1 MIDKKRILSLML
13 ALVMLLGCLSG
24 CGKEPEL
31 SVGEVSQPGNVNA
44 TGRYVEQ
51 SIPLP
56 DSDYAMD
63 MVMLSTGR
71 LRVALM
77 KADGNVLIC
86 TAGTQSDTWDT
97 FALPGTIT
105 ESGSIGSVALS
116 PDGSVFF
123 STIEKMED
131 DTYQPHFWFL
141 DSSGK
146 SREIP
151 VTYADVDPQ
160 MGFFVPTCDFTADG
174 RLLVQFYLKEVREVN
189 LETGELG
196 SNLNELEP
204 SLLTFC
210 CAGEDAY
217 MLGWSSGSVCRDGM
231 TEALSGVLGE
241 QVVASLQAT
250 EGSDPKITFW
260 DNSDGYL
267 FFTTHDGLYSYV
279 PGGSVTEELVSG
291 ARTSLGD
298 PTFCPKALTGAEDGS
313 FYVLGNQ
320 NGESALHHYVYDQN
334 APTTSDTELRIYSLY
349 EDEDLRQ
356 MISQFQVSHPEVAV
370 DLEVGVTGENG
381 VTIEDAIRMLNTEI
395 LAGSGPDLIRLDGFH
410 LESYLEKGVL
420 ADISGVLSQAGPL
433 LEQVTNC
440 YAQDGEVCAV
450 PTTFALPAMYGAEKY
465 VSQIHGLDSL
475 VAAAK
480 QAKQENPDRERI
492 VNAMYPITMADLYYD
507 SCSAAWVNPDGTLD
521 AEKLAAFYAA
531 MKELYALDESFRQEN
546 VELVAEL
553 AAAYERGENP
563 FAPGD
568 YTGLGGVS
576 YIYGDICY
584 LPTGTLDGM
593 YAWSAF
599 VLAGEK
605 DYLSAGYRTIPLSGQ
620 ASNAFLP
627 RRIMGILATAAHP
640 QAAETFLSF
649 MLSDEVQAKD
659 LTTGF
664 PVNQVTFQ
672 RELSED
678 RYVDSGIAMPSAEQG
693 GTSVSYSAQWPN
705 EAQRQQLKGWV
716 EALTTP
722 ALTDRTIRN
731 KVMEQMVD
739 CCNGIITPQQ
749 AAEAALQSLNLYLS
763 E

>member
-1 MIDKKRILSLML
+1 MIDKKRIISMML
-13 ALVMLLGCLSG
+13 ALLVLAGCLCG

-31 SVGEVSQPGNVNA
+31 SVVSQSGNA
-44 TGRYVEQ
+44 MGRYVEQ
-51 SIPLP
+51 SITLP

-63 MVMLSTGR
+63 MVMLSDGR

-86 TAGTQSDTWDT
+86 TAGTQSNTWDT
-97 FALPGTIT
+97 FALPVKIT
-105 ESGSIGSVALS
+105 ESGSIGAVALS
-116 PDGSVFF
+116 PEGSVFC
-123 STIEKMED
+123 STLQKMED
-131 DTYQPHFWFL
+131 GTYQPHFWFL

-146 SREIP
+146 SLEIP
-151 VTYADVDPQ
+151 VTYADVNPQ
-160 MGFFVPTCDFTADG
+160 MGYFVPTCDFTADG
-174 RLLVQFYLKEVREVN
+174 RLLAQFYSKEVREVN

-196 SNLNELEP
+196 SNLNELET

-217 MLGWSSGSVCRDGM
+217 MLGWSSGSVCRGGV

-250 EGSDPKITFW
+250 EGSEPKITFW
-260 DNSDGYL
+260 ENSDGYL
-267 FFTTHDGLYSYV
+267 FFTTHDGLYSYA

-291 ARTSLGD
+291 GRSSLGD
-298 PTFCPKALTGAEDGS
+298 PTFFPKALTGAEDGS
-313 FYVLGNQ
+313 FYVLGQ
-320 NGESALHHYVYDQN
+320 GAEAALYHYVYDPE
-334 APTTSDTELRIYSLY
+334 APTQPSIQLRLYSLY
-349 EDEDLRQ
+349 EDENLRQ
-356 MISQFQVSHPEVAV
+356 MVSQYQKSHPEVAI
-370 DLEVGVTGENG
+370 DLEIGLTGEDGVT
-381 VTIEDAIRMLNTEI
+381 VADALRTLNTEI
-395 LAGSGPDLIRLDGFH
+395 LAGSGPDLICLDGFNIDT
-410 LESYLEKGVL
+410 YLEKGIL
-420 ADISGVLSQAGPL
+420 ADLSGVLNQAGPL

-440 YAQDGEVCAV
+440 YAQDGKVCAV
-450 PTTFALPAMYGAEKY
+450 PTTFAIPAMYGAEKY
-465 VSQIHGLDSL
+465 VSQIHDLDSL

-480 QAKQENPDRERI
+480 QAKEENPDRERI

-531 MKELYALDESFRQEN
+531 MKELYALDESFRQANAEWMAEFAEEFEN
-546 VELVAEL
+546 
-553 AAAYERGENP
+553 GEYY

-568 YTGLGGVS
+568 YTGLGGVF

-593 YAWSAF
+593 YAWSSH

-605 DYLSAGYRTIPLSGQ
+605 DYLSVGYRTIPLSGQ
-620 ASNAFLP
+620 ASNVFLP
-627 RRIMGILATAAHP
+627 RRIMGILTTAAHP
-640 QAAETFLSF
+640 QAAETFLTF

-678 RYVDSGIAMPSAEQG
+678 RYVDSVFTTGSAVQ

-705 EAQRQQLKGWV
+705 ASQRQQLKGWV
-716 EALTTP
+716 DDLTTP
-722 ALTDRTIRN
+722 ALTDRTIRS
-731 KVMEQMVD
+731 KVMDQMVD
-739 CCNGIITPQQ
+739 CCNGKITPQQ
-749 AAEAALQSLNLYLS
+749 AADAALRSLNLYLS

>member
-1 MIDKKRILSLML
+1 MMDKKRFVSLL
-13 ALVMLLGCLSG
+13 AALLVLAGCLCG
-24 CGKEPEL
+24 CGKDPEL
-31 SVGEVSQPGNVNA
+31 SVVSQSGNA
-44 TGRYVEQ
+44 MGRYVEQ
-51 SIPLP
+51 SITLP

-63 MVMLSTGR
+63 MVMLSDGR

-86 TAGTQSDTWDT
+86 TAGTQSNTWDT
-97 FALPGTIT
+97 FALPVKIT
-105 ESGSIGSVALS
+105 ESGSIGAVALS
-116 PDGSVFF
+116 PEGSVFC
-123 STIEKMED
+123 STLQKMED

-141 DSSGK
+141 DSSGN

-151 VTYADVDPQ
+151 VTYTDVNPQ
-160 MGFFVPTCDFTADG
+160 MGYFVPTCDFTTDG
-174 RLLVQFYLKEVREVN
+174 RLLAQFYSKEVREVN

-196 SNLNELEP
+196 SNLNELET

-210 CAGEDAY
+210 CAGEDTY
-217 MLGWSSGSVCRDGM
+217 MLGWSSGSVCRGGV

-250 EGSDPKITFW
+250 EGSEPKITFW
-260 DNSDGYL
+260 ENSDGYL
-267 FFTTHDGLYSYV
+267 FFTTHDGLYSYA

-291 ARTSLGD
+291 GRSSLGD
-298 PTFCPKALTGAEDGS
+298 PTFFPKALTGAEDGS
-313 FYVLGNQ
+313 FYVLGQ
-320 NGESALHHYVYDQN
+320 GAEAALYHYVYDPE
-334 APTTSDTELRIYSLY
+334 APTQPSIQLRLYSLY
-349 EDEDLRQ
+349 EDENLRQ
-356 MISQFQVSHPEVAV
+356 MVSQYQKSHPEVAI
-370 DLEVGVTGENG
+370 DLEIGLTGEDGVT
-381 VTIEDAIRMLNTEI
+381 VADALRTLNTEI
-395 LAGSGPDLIRLDGFH
+395 LAGSGPDLICLDGFNIDT
-410 LESYLEKGVL
+410 YLEKGIL
-420 ADISGVLSQAGPL
+420 ADLSGVLNQAGPL

-440 YAQDGEVCAV
+440 YAQDGKVCAV
-450 PTTFALPAMYGAEKY
+450 PTTFAIPAMYGAEKY
-465 VSQIHGLDSL
+465 VSQIHDLDSL

-480 QAKQENPDRERI
+480 QAKEENPDRERI

-531 MKELYALDESFRQEN
+531 MKELYALDESFRQANAEWMAEFAEEFEN
-546 VELVAEL
+546 
-553 AAAYERGENP
+553 GEYY

-593 YAWSAF
+593 YAWSSV

-605 DYLSAGYRTIPLSGQ
+605 DYLSVGYRTIPLSGQ
-620 ASNAFLP
+620 ASNVFLP
-627 RRIMGILATAAHP
+627 RRIMGILTTAAHP
-640 QAAETFLSF
+640 QAAETFLTF

-664 PVNQVTFQ
+664 PVNQVTFE

-678 RYVDSGIAMPSAEQG
+678 RYVDSIITMGSAVQ

-705 EAQRQQLKGWV
+705 ASQRQQLKGWV
-716 EALTTP
+716 DDLTTP
-722 ALTDRTIRN
+722 ALTDRTIRS
-731 KVMEQMVD
+731 KVMDQMVD
-739 CCNGIITPQQ
+739 CCNGKITPQQ
-749 AAEAALQSLNLYLS
+749 AADAALRSLNLYLS

>member
-1 MIDKKRILSLML
+1 MIDKKRIAGMML
-13 ALVMLLGCLSG
+13 ALLVLLSCLAG
-24 CGKEPEL
+24 CGKDPEL
-31 SVGEVSQPGNVNA
+31 PAVEVSQPGNANA

-51 SIPLP
+51 TITLP
-56 DSDYAMD
+56 ASDYAMD
-63 MVMLSTGR
+63 MVMLSVGR

-86 TAGTQSDTWDT
+86 TAGTQSNTWDT
-97 FALPGTIT
+97 FSLPGKIT
-105 ESGSIGSVALS
+105 ESGNIGTIALS
-116 PDGSVFF
+116 PDGSVFC
-123 STIEKMED
+123 STLQKMED
-131 DTYQPHFWFL
+131 ETYRPHFWFL

-174 RLLVQFYLKEVREVN
+174 RLLAQFYFKEVREVN
-189 LETGELG
+189 LETGELSG
-196 SNLNELEP
+196 NLNELET

-217 MLGWSSGSVCRDGM
+217 MLGWSSGSICQGGV

-241 QVVASLQAT
+241 QVAASLQAT
-250 EGSDPKITFW
+250 EGNEPKITFW
-260 DNSDGYL
+260 ENPDGYL

-291 ARTSLGD
+291 AGTSLGD

-313 FYVLGNQ
+313 FYVLGRQ

-334 APTTSDTELRIYSLY
+334 VPTAPDSELRIYSLY

-356 MISQFQVSHPEVAV
+356 MISQFQVSHPEMAV
-370 DLEVGVTGENG
+370 DLEIGVTGEDSI
-381 VTIEDAIRMLNTEI
+381 TAEDAIRTLNTQI
-395 LAGSGPDLIRLDGFH
+395 LAGSGPDLIRLDGFN
-410 LESYLEKGVL
+410 LESYLEKGIL
-420 ADISGVLSQAGPL
+420 ADLSGVLNQAGPL

-440 YAQDGEVCAV
+440 YAQDGKVCAV

-465 VSQIHGLDSL
+465 VSQIHDLDSL

-480 QAKQENPDRERI
+480 QAREENPDRERI

-507 SCSAAWVNPDGTLD
+507 SCSAAWMNPDGTLD
-521 AEKLAAFYAA
+521 EEKLAAFYAA

-546 VELVAEL
+546 AEWMAEF
-553 AAAYERGENP
+553 AAEYENGEYY

-576 YIYGDICY
+576 CIYADICY

-593 YAWSAF
+593 YAWSAH

-605 DYLSAGYRTIPLSGQ
+605 DYLSVGYTTIPLSGQ
-620 ASNAFLP
+620 ASNVFLP
-627 RRIMGILATAAHP
+627 RRIMGILTTASHP
-640 QAAETFLSF
+640 QAAEKFLTF

-664 PVNQVTFQ
+664 PVNQVTFE

-678 RYVDSGIAMPSAEQG
+678 RYVDSVVTTGSSVQ

-705 EAQRQQLKGWV
+705 AAQRQQLKGWV
-716 EALTTP
+716 DDLTTP

-731 KVMEQMVD
+731 KVMDQMVD
-739 CCNGIITPQQ
+739 CCNGVITPEQ
-749 AAEAALQSLNLYLS
+749 AAEAALRSLNLYLS

>member
-1 MIDKKRILSLML
+1 MIDKKRIISMML
-13 ALVMLLGCLSG
+13 ALLVLLGCLSG

-31 SVGEVSQPGNVNA
+31 SVVSQSGNA
-44 TGRYVEQ
+44 MGRYVEQ
-51 SIPLP
+51 SITLP

-63 MVMLSTGR
+63 MVMLSTGH

-86 TAGTQSDTWDT
+86 TAGTQSETWDT
-97 FALPGTIT
+97 FALPVKIT
-105 ESGSIGSVALS
+105 ESGSIGAVALS
-116 PDGSVFF
+116 PEGSVFC
-123 STIEKMED
+123 STLQKMED
-131 DTYQPHFWFL
+131 GTYQPHFWFL
-141 DSSGK
+141 DSSGN

-151 VTYADVDPQ
+151 VTYADVNPQ
-160 MGFFVPTCDFTADG
+160 MGYFVPTCDFIADG
-174 RLLVQFYLKEVREVN
+174 RLLAQFYSKEVREVN

-196 SNLNELEP
+196 SNLNELET

-210 CAGEDAY
+210 CAGEDTY
-217 MLGWSSGSVCRDGM
+217 MLGWSSGSVCRGGV

-250 EGSDPKITFW
+250 EGSEPKITFW
-260 DNSDGYL
+260 ENSDGYL
-267 FFTTHDGLYSYV
+267 FFTTHDGLYSYA

-291 ARTSLGD
+291 GRSSLGD
-298 PTFCPKALTGAEDGS
+298 PTFFPKALTGAEDGS
-313 FYVLGNQ
+313 FYVLGQ
-320 NGESALHHYVYDQN
+320 GAEAALYHYVYDPE
-334 APTTSDTELRIYSLY
+334 APTQPSIQLRLYSLY
-349 EDEDLRQ
+349 EDENLRQ
-356 MISQFQVSHPEVAV
+356 MVSQYQKSHPEVAI
-370 DLEVGVTGENG
+370 DLEIGLTGEDGVT
-381 VTIEDAIRMLNTEI
+381 VADALRTLNTEI
-395 LAGSGPDLIRLDGFH
+395 LAGSGPDLICLDGFNIDT
-410 LESYLEKGVL
+410 YLEKGIL
-420 ADISGVLSQAGPL
+420 ADLSGVLNQAGPL

-440 YAQDGEVCAV
+440 YAQDGKVCAV
-450 PTTFALPAMYGAEKY
+450 PTTFAIPAMYGAEKY
-465 VSQIHGLDSL
+465 VSQIHDLDSL

-480 QAKQENPDRERI
+480 QAKEENPDRERI

-531 MKELYALDESFRQEN
+531 MKELYALDESFRQANAEWMAEFAEEFEN
-546 VELVAEL
+546 
-553 AAAYERGENP
+553 GEYY

-568 YTGLGGVS
+568 YTGLGGVF

-593 YAWSAF
+593 YAWSSH

-605 DYLSAGYRTIPLSGQ
+605 DYLSVGYRTIPLSGQ
-620 ASNAFLP
+620 ASDVFLP
-627 RRIMGILATAAHP
+627 RRIMGILTTATHP
-640 QAAETFLSF
+640 QAAETFLTF

-664 PVNQVTFQ
+664 PVNQVTFE

-678 RYVDSGIAMPSAEQG
+678 RYVDSVFTTGSAVQ

-705 EAQRQQLKGWV
+705 ASQRQQLKGWV
-716 EALTTP
+716 DDLTTP
-722 ALTDRTIRN
+722 ALTDRTIRS
-731 KVMEQMVD
+731 KVMDQMVD
-739 CCNGIITPQQ
+739 CCNGKITPQQ
-749 AAEAALQSLNLYLS
+749 AADAALRSLNLYLS

>member
-1 MIDKKRILSLML
+1 MMDKKRIISMML
-13 ALVMLLGCLSG
+13 ALLVLLGCLSG
-24 CGKEPEL
+24 CGKDPEL
-31 SVGEVSQPGNVNA
+31 SVVSQSGNA
-44 TGRYVEQ
+44 MGRYVEQ
-51 SIPLP
+51 SITLP

-63 MVMLSTGR
+63 MVMLSDGR

-86 TAGTQSDTWDT
+86 TAGTQSNTWDT
-97 FALPGTIT
+97 FALPVKIT
-105 ESGSIGSVALS
+105 ESGSIGAVALS
-116 PDGSVFF
+116 PEGSVFC
-123 STIEKMED
+123 STLQKMED

-146 SREIP
+146 SLEIP
-151 VTYADVDPQ
+151 VTYADVNPQ
-160 MGFFVPTCDFTADG
+160 MGYFVPTCDFTADG
-174 RLLVQFYLKEVREVN
+174 RLLAQFYSKEVREVN

-196 SNLNELEP
+196 SNLNELET

-217 MLGWSSGSVCRDGM
+217 MLGWSSGSVCRGGV

-250 EGSDPKITFW
+250 EGSEPKITFW
-260 DNSDGYL
+260 ENSDGYL
-267 FFTTHDGLYSYV
+267 FFTTHDGLYSYA

-291 ARTSLGD
+291 GRSSLGD
-298 PTFCPKALTGAEDGS
+298 PTFFPKALTGAEDGS
-313 FYVLGNQ
+313 FYVLGQ
-320 NGESALHHYVYDQN
+320 GAEAALYHYVYDPE
-334 APTTSDTELRIYSLY
+334 APTQPSIQLRLYSLY
-349 EDEDLRQ
+349 EDENLRQ
-356 MISQFQVSHPEVAV
+356 MVSQYQKSHPEVAI
-370 DLEVGVTGENG
+370 DLEIGLTGEDGVT
-381 VTIEDAIRMLNTEI
+381 VADALRTLNTEI
-395 LAGSGPDLIRLDGFH
+395 LAGSGPDLICLDGFNIDT
-410 LESYLEKGVL
+410 YLEKGIL
-420 ADISGVLSQAGPL
+420 ADLSGVLNQAGPL

-440 YAQDGEVCAV
+440 YAQDGKVCAV
-450 PTTFALPAMYGAEKY
+450 PTTFAIPAMYGAEKY
-465 VSQIHGLDSL
+465 VSQIHDLDSL

-480 QAKQENPDRERI
+480 QAKEENPDRERI

-531 MKELYALDESFRQEN
+531 MKELYALDESFRQANAEWMAEFAEEFEN
-546 VELVAEL
+546 
-553 AAAYERGENP
+553 GEYY

-593 YAWSAF
+593 YAWSSV

-605 DYLSAGYRTIPLSGQ
+605 DYLSVGYRTIPLSGQ
-620 ASNAFLP
+620 ASNVFLP
-627 RRIMGILATAAHP
+627 RRIMGILTTAAHP
-640 QAAETFLSF
+640 QAAETFLTF

-664 PVNQVTFQ
+664 PVNQVTFE

-678 RYVDSGIAMPSAEQG
+678 RYVDSIITMGSAVQ

-705 EAQRQQLKGWV
+705 ASQRQQLKGWV
-716 EALTTP
+716 DDLTTP
-722 ALTDRTIRN
+722 ALTDRTIRS
-731 KVMEQMVD
+731 KVMDQMVD
-739 CCNGIITPQQ
+739 CCNGKITPQQ
-749 AAEAALQSLNLYLS
+749 AADAALRSLNLYLS

>member
-1 MIDKKRILSLML
+1 MMDKKRIISMML
-13 ALVMLLGCLSG
+13 ALLVLLGCLSG
-24 CGKEPEL
+24 CGKDPEL
-31 SVGEVSQPGNVNA
+31 SVVSQSGNA
-44 TGRYVEQ
+44 MGRYVEQ
-51 SIPLP
+51 SITLP

-63 MVMLSTGR
+63 MVMLSDGR

-86 TAGTQSDTWDT
+86 TAGTQSNTWDT
-97 FALPGTIT
+97 FALPVKIT
-105 ESGSIGSVALS
+105 ESGSIGAVALS
-116 PDGSVFF
+116 PEGSVFC
-123 STIEKMED
+123 STLQKMED
-131 DTYQPHFWFL
+131 GTYQPHFWFL
-141 DSSGK
+141 DSSGN

-151 VTYADVDPQ
+151 VTYADVNPQ
-160 MGFFVPTCDFTADG
+160 MGYFVPTCDFTADG
-174 RLLVQFYLKEVREVN
+174 RLLAQFYSKEVREVN

-196 SNLNELEP
+196 SNLNELET

-217 MLGWSSGSVCRDGM
+217 MLGWSSGSVCRGGV

-250 EGSDPKITFW
+250 EGSEPKITFW
-260 DNSDGYL
+260 ENSDGYL
-267 FFTTHDGLYSYV
+267 FFTTHDGLYSYA

-291 ARTSLGD
+291 GRSSLGD
-298 PTFCPKALTGAEDGS
+298 PTFFPKALTGAEDGS
-313 FYVLGNQ
+313 FYVLGQ
-320 NGESALHHYVYDQN
+320 GAEAALYHYVYDPE
-334 APTTSDTELRIYSLY
+334 APTQPSIQLRLYSLY
-349 EDEDLRQ
+349 EDENLRQ
-356 MISQFQVSHPEVAV
+356 MVSQYQKSHPEVAI
-370 DLEVGVTGENG
+370 DLEIGLTGEDGVT
-381 VTIEDAIRMLNTEI
+381 VADALRTLNTEI
-395 LAGSGPDLIRLDGFH
+395 LAGSGPDLICLDGFNIDT
-410 LESYLEKGVL
+410 YLEKGIL
-420 ADISGVLSQAGPL
+420 ADLSGVLNQAGPL

-440 YAQDGEVCAV
+440 YAQDGKVCAV
-450 PTTFALPAMYGAEKY
+450 PTTFAIPAMYGAEKY
-465 VSQIHGLDSL
+465 VSQIHDLDSL

-480 QAKQENPDRERI
+480 QAKEENPDRERI

-531 MKELYALDESFRQEN
+531 MKELYALDESFRQANAEWMAEFAEEFEN
-546 VELVAEL
+546 
-553 AAAYERGENP
+553 GEYY

-568 YTGLGGVS
+568 YTGLGGVF

-593 YAWSAF
+593 YAWSSH

-605 DYLSAGYRTIPLSGQ
+605 DYLSVGYRTIPLSGQ
-620 ASNAFLP
+620 ASNVFLP
-627 RRIMGILATAAHP
+627 RRIMGILTTATHP
-640 QAAETFLSF
+640 QAAETFLTF

-664 PVNQVTFQ
+664 PVNQVTFE

-678 RYVDSGIAMPSAEQG
+678 RYVDSVFTTGSAVQ

-705 EAQRQQLKGWV
+705 ASQRQQLKGWV
-716 EALTTP
+716 DDLTTP
-722 ALTDRTIRN
+722 ALTDRTIRS
-731 KVMEQMVD
+731 KVMDQMVD
-739 CCNGIITPQQ
+739 CCNGKITPQQ
-749 AAEAALQSLNLYLS
+749 AADAALRSLNLYLS

>member
-1 MIDKKRILSLML
+1 MIDKKRIISMML
-13 ALVMLLGCLSG
+13 ALLVLLGCLSG

-31 SVGEVSQPGNVNA
+31 SAVEVSQSGNA
-44 TGRYVEQ
+44 MGRYVEQ
-51 SIPLP
+51 SITLP

-63 MVMLSTGR
+63 MVMLSDGR

-86 TAGTQSDTWDT
+86 TAGTQSNTWDT
-97 FALPGTIT
+97 FALPVKIT
-105 ESGSIGSVALS
+105 ESGSIGAVALS
-116 PDGSVFF
+116 PEGSVFC
-123 STIEKMED
+123 STLQKMED
-131 DTYQPHFWFL
+131 GTYQPHFWFL
-141 DSSGK
+141 DSSGN

-151 VTYADVDPQ
+151 VTYADVNPQ
-160 MGFFVPTCDFTADG
+160 MGYFVPTCDFTADG
-174 RLLVQFYLKEVREVN
+174 RLLAQFYSKEVREVN

-196 SNLNELEP
+196 SNLNELET

-210 CAGEDAY
+210 CAGEDTY
-217 MLGWSSGSVCRDGM
+217 MLGWSSGSVCRGGV

-250 EGSDPKITFW
+250 EGSEPKITFW
-260 DNSDGYL
+260 ENSDGYL
-267 FFTTHDGLYSYV
+267 FFTTHDGLYSYA

-291 ARTSLGD
+291 GRSSLGD
-298 PTFCPKALTGAEDGS
+298 PTFFPKALTGAEDGS
-313 FYVLGNQ
+313 FYVLGQ
-320 NGESALHHYVYDQN
+320 GAEAALYHYVYDPE
-334 APTTSDTELRIYSLY
+334 APTQPSIQLRLYSLY
-349 EDEDLRQ
+349 EDENLRQ
-356 MISQFQVSHPEVAV
+356 MVSQYQKSHPEVAI
-370 DLEVGVTGENG
+370 DLEIGLTGEDGVT
-381 VTIEDAIRMLNTEI
+381 VADALRTLNTEI
-395 LAGSGPDLIRLDGFH
+395 LAGSGPDLICLDGFNIDT
-410 LESYLEKGVL
+410 YLEKGIL
-420 ADISGVLSQAGPL
+420 ADLSGVLNQAGPL

-440 YAQDGEVCAV
+440 YAQDGKVCAV
-450 PTTFALPAMYGAEKY
+450 PTTFAIPAMYGAEKY
-465 VSQIHGLDSL
+465 VSQIHDLDSL

-480 QAKQENPDRERI
+480 QAKEENPDRERI

-531 MKELYALDESFRQEN
+531 MKELYALDESFRQANAEW
-546 VELVAEL
+546 VAEF
-553 AAAYERGENP
+553 AEEFENGEYY

-568 YTGLGGVS
+568 YTGLGGVF

-593 YAWSAF
+593 YAWSSH

-605 DYLSAGYRTIPLSGQ
+605 DYLSVGYRTIPLSGQ
-620 ASNAFLP
+620 ASNVFLP
-627 RRIMGILATAAHP
+627 RRIMGILTTATHP
-640 QAAETFLSF
+640 QAAETFLTF

-664 PVNQVTFQ
+664 PVNQVTFE

-678 RYVDSGIAMPSAEQG
+678 RYVDSVFTTGSAVQ

-705 EAQRQQLKGWV
+705 ASQRQQLKGWV
-716 EALTTP
+716 DDLTTP
-722 ALTDRTIRN
+722 ALTDRTIRS
-731 KVMEQMVD
+731 KVMDQMVD
-739 CCNGIITPQQ
+739 CCNGKITPQQ
-749 AAEAALQSLNLYLS
+749 AADAALRSLNLYLS

>member
-1 MIDKKRILSLML
+1 MIDKKRIVSMML
-13 ALVMLLGCLSG
+13 ALLVLLGCLSG
-24 CGKEPEL
+24 CGKEPEVL
-31 SVGEVSQPGNVNA
+31 AVEVSQPGNTNA

-51 SIPLP
+51 RIPLP
-56 DSDYAMD
+56 DSAYAMD

-86 TAGTQSDTWDT
+86 TAGTQSNTWDT

-116 PDGSVFF
+116 PDGSVFC
-123 STIEKMED
+123 STLQKMED

-151 VTYADVDPQ
+151 VTYADVNPQ

-174 RLLVQFYLKEVREVN
+174 RLLAQFYSKEVREVN

-217 MLGWSSGSVCRDGM
+217 MLGWSSGSICQDGV
-231 TEALSGVLGE
+231 TDALSGVLGE

-260 DNSDGYL
+260 ENSDGYL
-267 FFTTHDGLYSYV
+267 FFITHDGLYSYV
-279 PGGSVTEELVSG
+279 PGGGVTEELVSG

-298 PTFCPKALTGAEDGS
+298 PTFYPKALTGAEDGS

-320 NGESALHHYVYDQN
+320 DGEGILLHYAYDQN
-334 APTTSDTELRIYSLY
+334 APTTPDTQLRIYSLF

-370 DLEVGVTGENG
+370 NLEVGVTGENG
-381 VTIEDAIRMLNTEI
+381 ITIEDAIRMLNTEI

-410 LESYLEKGVL
+410 LESYLEKGIL
-420 ADISGVLSQAGPL
+420 ADLSGVLGQAGPL

-440 YAQDGEVCAV
+440 YAQDGKVCAV

-465 VSQIHGLDSL
+465 VLQIHDLASL

-480 QAKQENPDRERI
+480 QAKEENPDRERI

-531 MKELYALDESFRQEN
+531 MKELYALDEDFRQANAEWMAEFAEEYEN
-546 VELVAEL
+546 
-553 AAAYERGENP
+553 GEYF

-593 YAWSAF
+593 YAWSSH

-605 DYLSAGYRTIPLSGQ
+605 DYLSVGYTTIPLSGQ
-620 ASNAFLP
+620 ASNVFLP

-640 QAAETFLSF
+640 QAAETFLTF

-659 LTTGF
+659 LNTGF
-664 PVNQVTFQ
+664 PVNQVTFE

-678 RYVDSGIAMPSAEQG
+678 RYVDSVITTGSYVQ
-693 GTSVSYSAQWPN
+693 GTSVSYNGQWPN
-705 EAQRQQLKGWV
+705 AAQRQQLKGWV

-722 ALTDRTIRN
+722 ALTDRTVRN
-731 KVMEQMVD
+731 KVMDQMVD
-739 CCNGIITPQQ
+739 CCNGVITPEQ
-749 AAEAALQSLNLYLS
+749 AADAALRSLNLYLS

>member
-1 MIDKKRILSLML
+1 MIDKKRIISMML
-13 ALVMLLGCLSG
+13 ALLVLLGCLSG
-24 CGKEPEL
+24 CGKDPEL
-31 SVGEVSQPGNVNA
+31 SVVSQSGNA
-44 TGRYVEQ
+44 MGRYVEQ
-51 SIPLP
+51 SITLP

-63 MVMLSTGR
+63 MVMLSDGR

-86 TAGTQSDTWDT
+86 TAGTQSNTWDT
-97 FALPGTIT
+97 FALPVKIT
-105 ESGSIGSVALS
+105 ESGSIGAVALS
-116 PDGSVFF
+116 PEGSVFC
-123 STIEKMED
+123 STLQKMED

-141 DSSGK
+141 DSSGN

-151 VTYADVDPQ
+151 VTYADVNPQ
-160 MGFFVPTCDFTADG
+160 MGYFVPTCDFTADG
-174 RLLVQFYLKEVREVN
+174 RLLAQFYSKEVREVN

-196 SNLNELEP
+196 SNLNELET

-217 MLGWSSGSVCRDGM
+217 MLGWSSGSVCRGGV

-250 EGSDPKITFW
+250 EGSEPKITFW
-260 DNSDGYL
+260 ENSDGYL
-267 FFTTHDGLYSYV
+267 FFTTHDGLYSYA

-291 ARTSLGD
+291 GRSSLGD
-298 PTFCPKALTGAEDGS
+298 PTFFPKALTGAEDGS
-313 FYVLGNQ
+313 FYVLGQ
-320 NGESALHHYVYDQN
+320 GAEAALYHYVYDPE
-334 APTTSDTELRIYSLY
+334 APTQPSIQLRLYSLY
-349 EDEDLRQ
+349 EDENLRQ
-356 MISQFQVSHPEVAV
+356 MVSQYQKSHPEVAI
-370 DLEVGVTGENG
+370 DLEIGLTGEDGVT
-381 VTIEDAIRMLNTEI
+381 VADALRTLNTEI
-395 LAGSGPDLIRLDGFH
+395 LAGSGPDLICLDGFNIDT
-410 LESYLEKGVL
+410 YLEKGIL
-420 ADISGVLSQAGPL
+420 ADLSGVLNQAGPL

-440 YAQDGEVCAV
+440 YAQDGKVCAV
-450 PTTFALPAMYGAEKY
+450 PTTFAIPAMYGAEKY
-465 VSQIHGLDSL
+465 VSQIHDLDSL

-480 QAKQENPDRERI
+480 QAKEENPDRERI

-531 MKELYALDESFRQEN
+531 MKELYALDESFRQANAEWMAEFAEEFEN
-546 VELVAEL
+546 
-553 AAAYERGENP
+553 GEYY

-593 YAWSAF
+593 YAWSSV

-605 DYLSAGYRTIPLSGQ
+605 DYLSVGYRTIPLSGQ
-620 ASNAFLP
+620 ASNVFLP
-627 RRIMGILATAAHP
+627 RRIMGILTTAAHP
-640 QAAETFLSF
+640 QAAETFLTF

-664 PVNQVTFQ
+664 PVNQVTFE

-678 RYVDSGIAMPSAEQG
+678 RYVDSIITMGSAVQ

-705 EAQRQQLKGWV
+705 ASQRQQLKGWV
-716 EALTTP
+716 DDLTTP
-722 ALTDRTIRN
+722 ALTDRTIRS
-731 KVMEQMVD
+731 KVMDQMVD
-739 CCNGIITPQQ
+739 CCNGKITPQQ
-749 AAEAALQSLNLYLS
+749 AADAALRSLNLYLS

>member
-1 MIDKKRILSLML
+1 MMDKKRIISMML
-13 ALVMLLGCLSG
+13 ALLVLLGCLSG
-24 CGKEPEL
+24 CGKDPEL
-31 SVGEVSQPGNVNA
+31 SVVSQSGNA
-44 TGRYVEQ
+44 MGRYVEQ
-51 SIPLP
+51 SITLP

-63 MVMLSTGR
+63 MVMLSTGH

-86 TAGTQSDTWDT
+86 TAGTQSNTWDT
-97 FALPGTIT
+97 FALPVKIT
-105 ESGSIGSVALS
+105 ESGSIGAVALS
-116 PDGSVFF
+116 PEGSVFC
-123 STIEKMED
+123 STLQKMED
-131 DTYQPHFWFL
+131 GTYQPHFWFL
-141 DSSGK
+141 DSSGN

-151 VTYADVDPQ
+151 VTYADVNPQ
-160 MGFFVPTCDFTADG
+160 MGYFVPTCDFTADG
-174 RLLVQFYLKEVREVN
+174 RLLAQFYSKEVREVN

-196 SNLNELEP
+196 SNLNELET

-217 MLGWSSGSVCRDGM
+217 MLGWSSGSVCRGGV

-250 EGSDPKITFW
+250 EGSEPKITFW
-260 DNSDGYL
+260 ENSDGYL
-267 FFTTHDGLYSYV
+267 FFTTHDGLYSYA

-291 ARTSLGD
+291 GRSSLGD
-298 PTFCPKALTGAEDGS
+298 PTFFPKALTGAEDGS
-313 FYVLGNQ
+313 FYVLGQ
-320 NGESALHHYVYDQN
+320 GAEAALYHYVYDPE
-334 APTTSDTELRIYSLY
+334 APTQPSIQLRLYSLY
-349 EDEDLRQ
+349 EDENLRQ
-356 MISQFQVSHPEVAV
+356 MVSQYQKSHPEVAI
-370 DLEVGVTGENG
+370 DLEIGLTGEDGVT
-381 VTIEDAIRMLNTEI
+381 VADALRTLNTEI
-395 LAGSGPDLIRLDGFH
+395 LAGSGPDLICLDGFNIDT
-410 LESYLEKGVL
+410 YLEKGIL
-420 ADISGVLSQAGPL
+420 ADLSGVLNQAGPL

-440 YAQDGEVCAV
+440 YAQDGKVCAV
-450 PTTFALPAMYGAEKY
+450 PTTFAIPAMYGAEKY
-465 VSQIHGLDSL
+465 VSQIHDLDSL

-480 QAKQENPDRERI
+480 QAKEENPDRERI

-531 MKELYALDESFRQEN
+531 MKELYALDESFRQANAEWMAEFAEEFEN
-546 VELVAEL
+546 
-553 AAAYERGENP
+553 GEYY

-568 YTGLGGVS
+568 YTGLGGVF

-593 YAWSAF
+593 YAWSSH

-605 DYLSAGYRTIPLSGQ
+605 DYLSVGYRTIPLSGQ
-620 ASNAFLP
+620 ASNVFLP
-627 RRIMGILATAAHP
+627 RRIMGILTTATHP
-640 QAAETFLSF
+640 QAAETFLTF

-664 PVNQVTFQ
+664 PVNQVTFE

-678 RYVDSGIAMPSAEQG
+678 RYVDSVISTGSAVQ

-705 EAQRQQLKGWV
+705 ASQRQQLKGWV
-716 EALTTP
+716 DDLTTP
-722 ALTDRTIRN
+722 ALTDRTIRS
-731 KVMEQMVD
+731 KVMDQMVD
-739 CCNGIITPQQ
+739 CCNGKITPQQ
-749 AAEAALQSLNLYLS
+749 AADAALRSLNLYLS

>member
-1 MIDKKRILSLML
+1 MIDKKRIISMML
-13 ALVMLLGCLSG
+13 ALLVLLGCLSG
-24 CGKEPEL
+24 CGKDPEL
-31 SVGEVSQPGNVNA
+31 SVVSQSGNA
-44 TGRYVEQ
+44 MGRYVEQ
-51 SIPLP
+51 SITLP

-63 MVMLSTGR
+63 MVMLSDGR

-86 TAGTQSDTWDT
+86 TAGTQSNTWDT
-97 FALPGTIT
+97 FALPVKIT
-105 ESGSIGSVALS
+105 ESGSIGAVALS
-116 PDGSVFF
+116 PEGSVFC
-123 STIEKMED
+123 STLQKMED
-131 DTYQPHFWFL
+131 GTYQPHFWFL
-141 DSSGK
+141 DSSGN

-151 VTYADVDPQ
+151 VTYADVNPQ
-160 MGFFVPTCDFTADG
+160 MGYFVPTCDFTADE
-174 RLLVQFYLKEVREVN
+174 RLLAQFYSKEVREVN

-196 SNLNELEP
+196 SNLNELET

-217 MLGWSSGSVCRDGM
+217 MLGWSSGSVCRGGV

-250 EGSDPKITFW
+250 EGSEPKITFW
-260 DNSDGYL
+260 ENSDGYL
-267 FFTTHDGLYSYV
+267 FFTTHDGLYSYA

-291 ARTSLGD
+291 GRSSLGD
-298 PTFCPKALTGAEDGS
+298 PTFFPKALTGAEDGS
-313 FYVLGNQ
+313 FYVLGQ
-320 NGESALHHYVYDQN
+320 GAEAALYHYVYDPE
-334 APTTSDTELRIYSLY
+334 APTQPSIQLRLYSLY
-349 EDEDLRQ
+349 EDENLRQ
-356 MISQFQVSHPEVAV
+356 MVSQYQKSHPEVAI
-370 DLEVGVTGENG
+370 DLEIGLTGEDGVT
-381 VTIEDAIRMLNTEI
+381 VADALRTLNTEI
-395 LAGSGPDLIRLDGFH
+395 LAGSGPDLICLDGFNIDT
-410 LESYLEKGVL
+410 YLEKGIL
-420 ADISGVLSQAGPL
+420 ADLSGVLNQAGPL

-440 YAQDGEVCAV
+440 YAQDGKVCAV
-450 PTTFALPAMYGAEKY
+450 PTTFAIPAMYGAEKY
-465 VSQIHGLDSL
+465 VSQIHDLDSL

-480 QAKQENPDRERI
+480 QAKEENPDRERI

-531 MKELYALDESFRQEN
+531 MKELYALDESFRQANAEW
-546 VELVAEL
+546 VAEI
-553 AAAYERGENP
+553 AEEYENGEYY

-568 YTGLGGVS
+568 YTGLGGVF

-593 YAWSAF
+593 YAWSSH

-605 DYLSAGYRTIPLSGQ
+605 DYLSVGYRTIPLSGQ
-620 ASNAFLP
+620 ASNVFLP
-627 RRIMGILATAAHP
+627 RRIMGILTTAAHP
-640 QAAETFLSF
+640 QAAETFLTF

-664 PVNQVTFQ
+664 PVNQVTFE

-678 RYVDSGIAMPSAEQG
+678 RYVDSIITMGSAVQ

-705 EAQRQQLKGWV
+705 ASQRQQLKGWV
-716 EALTTP
+716 DDLTTP
-722 ALTDRTIRN
+722 ALTDRTIRS
-731 KVMEQMVD
+731 KVMDQMVD
-739 CCNGIITPQQ
+739 CCNGKITPQQ
-749 AAEAALQSLNLYLS
+749 AADAALRSLNLYLS

>member
-1 MIDKKRILSLML
+1 MMDKKRIISMML
-13 ALVMLLGCLSG
+13 ALLVLLGCLSG
-24 CGKEPEL
+24 CGKDPEL
-31 SVGEVSQPGNVNA
+31 SVVSQSGNA
-44 TGRYVEQ
+44 MGRYVEQ
-51 SIPLP
+51 SITLP

-63 MVMLSTGR
+63 MVMLSDGR

-86 TAGTQSDTWDT
+86 TAGTQSNTWDT
-97 FALPGTIT
+97 FALPVKIT
-105 ESGSIGSVALS
+105 ESGSIGAVALS
-116 PDGSVFF
+116 PEGSVFC
-123 STIEKMED
+123 STLQKMED

-141 DSSGK
+141 DSSGN

-151 VTYADVDPQ
+151 VTYADVNPQ
-160 MGFFVPTCDFTADG
+160 MGYFVPTCDFTADG
-174 RLLVQFYLKEVREVN
+174 RLLAQFYSKEVREVN

-196 SNLNELEP
+196 SNLNELET

-210 CAGEDAY
+210 CAGEDTY
-217 MLGWSSGSVCRDGM
+217 MLGWSSGSVCRGGV

-250 EGSDPKITFW
+250 EGSEPKITFW
-260 DNSDGYL
+260 ENSDGYL
-267 FFTTHDGLYSYV
+267 FFTTHDGLYSYA

-291 ARTSLGD
+291 GRSSLGD
-298 PTFCPKALTGAEDGS
+298 PTFFPKALTGAEDGS
-313 FYVLGNQ
+313 FYVLGQ
-320 NGESALHHYVYDQN
+320 GAEAALYHYAYDPE
-334 APTTSDTELRIYSLY
+334 APTQPSIQLRLYSLY
-349 EDEDLRQ
+349 EDENLRQ
-356 MISQFQVSHPEVAV
+356 MVSQYQKSHPEVAI
-370 DLEVGVTGENG
+370 DLEIGLTGEDGVT
-381 VTIEDAIRMLNTEI
+381 VADALRTLNTEI
-395 LAGSGPDLIRLDGFH
+395 LAGSGPDLICLDGFNIDT
-410 LESYLEKGVL
+410 YLEKGIL
-420 ADISGVLSQAGPL
+420 ADLSGVLNQAGPL

-440 YAQDGEVCAV
+440 YAQDGKVCAV
-450 PTTFALPAMYGAEKY
+450 PTTFAIPAMYGAEKY
-465 VSQIHGLDSL
+465 VSQIHDLDSL

-480 QAKQENPDRERI
+480 QAKEENPDRERI

-531 MKELYALDESFRQEN
+531 MKELYALDESFRQANAEWMAEFAEEFEN
-546 VELVAEL
+546 
-553 AAAYERGENP
+553 GEYY

-568 YTGLGGVS
+568 YTGLGGVF

-593 YAWSAF
+593 YAWSSH

-605 DYLSAGYRTIPLSGQ
+605 DYLSVGYQTIPLSGQ
-620 ASNAFLP
+620 ASNVFLP
-627 RRIMGILATAAHP
+627 RRIMGILTTATHP
-640 QAAETFLSF
+640 QAAETFLTF

-664 PVNQVTFQ
+664 PVNQVTFE

-678 RYVDSGIAMPSAEQG
+678 RYVDSVFTTGSAVQ

-705 EAQRQQLKGWV
+705 ASQRQQLKGWV
-716 EALTTP
+716 DDLTTP
-722 ALTDRTIRN
+722 ALTDRTIRS
-731 KVMEQMVD
+731 KVMDQMVD
-739 CCNGIITPQQ
+739 CCNGKITPQQ
-749 AAEAALQSLNLYLS
+749 AADAALRSLNLYLS

>member
-1 MIDKKRILSLML
+1 MIDKKRIISMML
-13 ALVMLLGCLSG
+13 ALLVLLGCLSG

-31 SVGEVSQPGNVNA
+31 SVVSQSGNA
-44 TGRYVEQ
+44 MGRYVEQ
-51 SIPLP
+51 SITLP

-63 MVMLSTGR
+63 MVMLSDGR

-86 TAGTQSDTWDT
+86 TAGTQSNTWDT
-97 FALPGTIT
+97 FALPVKIT
-105 ESGSIGSVALS
+105 ESGSIGAVALS
-116 PDGSVFF
+116 PEGSVFC
-123 STIEKMED
+123 STLQKMED

-146 SREIP
+146 SLEIP
-151 VTYADVDPQ
+151 VTYADVNPQ
-160 MGFFVPTCDFTADG
+160 MGYFVPTCDFTADG
-174 RLLVQFYLKEVREVN
+174 RLLAQFYSKEVREVN

-196 SNLNELEP
+196 SNLNELET

-217 MLGWSSGSVCRDGM
+217 MLGWSSGSVCRGGV

-250 EGSDPKITFW
+250 EGSEPKITFW
-260 DNSDGYL
+260 QNSDGYL
-267 FFTTHDGLYSYV
+267 FFTTHDGLYSYA

-291 ARTSLGD
+291 GRSSLGD
-298 PTFCPKALTGAEDGS
+298 PTFFPKALTGAEDGS
-313 FYVLGNQ
+313 FYVLGQ
-320 NGESALHHYVYDQN
+320 GAEAALYHYVYDPE
-334 APTTSDTELRIYSLY
+334 APTQPSIQLRLYSLY
-349 EDEDLRQ
+349 EDENLRQ
-356 MISQFQVSHPEVAV
+356 MVSQYQKSHPEVAI
-370 DLEVGVTGENG
+370 DLEIGLTGEDGVT
-381 VTIEDAIRMLNTEI
+381 VADALRTLNTEI
-395 LAGSGPDLIRLDGFH
+395 LAGSGPDLICLDGFNIDT
-410 LESYLEKGVL
+410 YLEKGIL
-420 ADISGVLSQAGPL
+420 ADLSGVLNQAGPL

-440 YAQDGEVCAV
+440 YAQDGKVCAV
-450 PTTFALPAMYGAEKY
+450 PTTFAIPAMYGAEKY
-465 VSQIHGLDSL
+465 VSQIHDLDSL

-480 QAKQENPDRERI
+480 QAKEENPDRERI

-531 MKELYALDESFRQEN
+531 MKELYALDESFRQANAEW
-546 VELVAEL
+546 VAEI
-553 AAAYERGENP
+553 AEEYENGEYY

-593 YAWSAF
+593 YAWSSV

-605 DYLSAGYRTIPLSGQ
+605 DYLSVGYRTIPLSGQ
-620 ASNAFLP
+620 ASNVFLP
-627 RRIMGILATAAHP
+627 RRIMGILTTAAHP
-640 QAAETFLSF
+640 QAAETFLTF

-664 PVNQVTFQ
+664 PVNQVTFE

-678 RYVDSGIAMPSAEQG
+678 RYVDSIITMGSAVQ

-705 EAQRQQLKGWV
+705 ASQRQQLKGWV
-716 EALTTP
+716 DDLTTP
-722 ALTDRTIRN
+722 ALTDRTIRS
-731 KVMEQMVD
+731 KVMDQMVD
-739 CCNGIITPQQ
+739 CCNGKITPQQ
-749 AAEAALQSLNLYLS
+749 AADAALRSLNLYLS

>member
-1 MIDKKRILSLML
+1 MIDKKRIISMML
-13 ALVMLLGCLSG
+13 ALLVLLGCLSG
-24 CGKEPEL
+24 CGKDPEL
-31 SVGEVSQPGNVNA
+31 SVVSQSGNA
-44 TGRYVEQ
+44 MGRYVEQ
-51 SIPLP
+51 SITLP

-63 MVMLSTGR
+63 MVMLSDGR

-86 TAGTQSDTWDT
+86 TAGTQSNTWDT
-97 FALPGTIT
+97 FALPVKIT
-105 ESGSIGSVALS
+105 ESGSIGAVALS
-116 PDGSVFF
+116 PEGSVFC
-123 STIEKMED
+123 STLQKMED
-131 DTYQPHFWFL
+131 GTYQPHFWFL

-146 SREIP
+146 SLEIP
-151 VTYADVDPQ
+151 VTYADVNPQ
-160 MGFFVPTCDFTADG
+160 MGYFVPTCDFTADG
-174 RLLVQFYLKEVREVN
+174 RLLAQFYSKEVREVN

-196 SNLNELEP
+196 SNLNELET

-210 CAGEDAY
+210 CAGEDTY
-217 MLGWSSGSVCRDGM
+217 MLGWSSGSVCRGGV

-250 EGSDPKITFW
+250 EGSEPKITFW
-260 DNSDGYL
+260 ENSDGYL

-291 ARTSLGD
+291 GRSSLGD
-298 PTFCPKALTGAEDGS
+298 PTFFPKALTGAEDGS
-313 FYVLGNQ
+313 FYVLGQ
-320 NGESALHHYVYDQN
+320 GAEAALYHYVYDPE
-334 APTTSDTELRIYSLY
+334 APTQPSIQLRLYSLY
-349 EDEDLRQ
+349 EDENLRQ
-356 MISQFQVSHPEVAV
+356 MVSQYQKSHPEVAI
-370 DLEVGVTGENG
+370 DLEIGLTGEDGVT
-381 VTIEDAIRMLNTEI
+381 VADALRTLNTEI
-395 LAGSGPDLIRLDGFH
+395 LAGSGPDLICLDGFNIDT
-410 LESYLEKGVL
+410 YLEKGIL
-420 ADISGVLSQAGPL
+420 ADLSGVLNQAGPL

-440 YAQDGEVCAV
+440 YAQDGKVCAV
-450 PTTFALPAMYGAEKY
+450 PTTFAIPAMYGAEKY
-465 VSQIHGLDSL
+465 VSQIHDLDSL

-480 QAKQENPDRERI
+480 QAKEENPDRERI

-531 MKELYALDESFRQEN
+531 MKELYALDESFRQANAEW
-546 VELVAEL
+546 VAEI
-553 AAAYERGENP
+553 AEEYENGEYY

-568 YTGLGGVS
+568 YTGLGGVF
-576 YIYGDICY
+576 YIYEDICY

-593 YAWSAF
+593 YAWSSH

-605 DYLSAGYRTIPLSGQ
+605 DYLSVGYRTIPLSGQ
-620 ASNAFLP
+620 ASNVFLP
-627 RRIMGILATAAHP
+627 RRIMGILTTATHP
-640 QAAETFLSF
+640 QAAETFLTF

-678 RYVDSGIAMPSAEQG
+678 RYVDSVITAGSAVQ

-705 EAQRQQLKGWV
+705 ASQRQQLKGWV

-722 ALTDRTIRN
+722 ALTDRTIRS
-731 KVMEQMVD
+731 KVMDQMVD
-739 CCNGIITPQQ
+739 CCNGKITPQQ
-749 AAEAALQSLNLYLS
+749 AADAALRSLNLYLS

>member
-1 MIDKKRILSLML
+1 MIDKKRFVSLL
-13 ALVMLLGCLSG
+13 AALLVLAGCLCG
-24 CGKEPEL
+24 CGKDPEL
-31 SVGEVSQPGNVNA
+31 SVVSQSGNA
-44 TGRYVEQ
+44 MGRYVEQ
-51 SIPLP
+51 SITLP

-63 MVMLSTGR
+63 MVMLSDGR

-86 TAGTQSDTWDT
+86 TAGTQSNTWDT
-97 FALPGTIT
+97 FALPVKIT
-105 ESGSIGSVALS
+105 ESGSIGAVALS
-116 PDGSVFF
+116 PEGSVFC
-123 STIEKMED
+123 STLQKMED

-146 SREIP
+146 SLEIP
-151 VTYADVDPQ
+151 VTYADVNPQ
-160 MGFFVPTCDFTADG
+160 MGYFVPTCDFTADG
-174 RLLVQFYLKEVREVN
+174 RLLAQFYSKEVREVN

-196 SNLNELEP
+196 SNLNELET

-210 CAGEDAY
+210 CAGEDTY
-217 MLGWSSGSVCRDGM
+217 MLGWSSGSVCRGGV

-250 EGSDPKITFW
+250 EGSEPKITFW
-260 DNSDGYL
+260 ENSDGYL
-267 FFTTHDGLYSYV
+267 FFTTHDGLYSYA

-291 ARTSLGD
+291 GRSSLGD
-298 PTFCPKALTGAEDGS
+298 PTFFPKALTGAEDGS
-313 FYVLGNQ
+313 FYVLGQ
-320 NGESALHHYVYDQN
+320 GAEAALYHYVYDPE
-334 APTTSDTELRIYSLY
+334 APTQPSIQLRLYSLY
-349 EDEDLRQ
+349 EDENLRQ
-356 MISQFQVSHPEVAV
+356 MVSQYQKSHPEVAI
-370 DLEVGVTGENG
+370 DLEIGLTGEDGVT
-381 VTIEDAIRMLNTEI
+381 VADALRTLNTEI
-395 LAGSGPDLIRLDGFH
+395 LAGSGPDLICLDGFNIDT
-410 LESYLEKGVL
+410 YLEKGIL
-420 ADISGVLSQAGPL
+420 ADLSGVLNQAGPL

-440 YAQDGEVCAV
+440 YAQDGKVCAV
-450 PTTFALPAMYGAEKY
+450 PTTFAIPAMYGAEKY
-465 VSQIHGLDSL
+465 VSQIHDLDSL

-480 QAKQENPDRERI
+480 QAKEENPDRERI

-531 MKELYALDESFRQEN
+531 MKELYALDESFRQANAEWMAEFAEEFEN
-546 VELVAEL
+546 
-553 AAAYERGENP
+553 GEYY

-568 YTGLGGVS
+568 YTGLGGVF

-593 YAWSAF
+593 YAWSSV

-605 DYLSAGYRTIPLSGQ
+605 DYLSVGYRTIPLSGQ
-620 ASNAFLP
+620 ASNVFLP
-627 RRIMGILATAAHP
+627 RRIMGILTTATHP
-640 QAAETFLSF
+640 QAAETFLTF

-664 PVNQVTFQ
+664 PVNQVTFE

-678 RYVDSGIAMPSAEQG
+678 RYVDSVFTTGSAVQ

-705 EAQRQQLKGWV
+705 ASQRQQLKGWV
-716 EALTTP
+716 DDLTTP
-722 ALTDRTIRN
+722 ALTDRTIRS
-731 KVMEQMVD
+731 KVMDQMVD
-739 CCNGIITPQQ
+739 CCNGKITPQQ
-749 AAEAALQSLNLYLS
+749 AADAALRSLNLYLS

>member
-1 MIDKKRILSLML
+1 MIDKKRIISMML
-13 ALVMLLGCLSG
+13 ALLVLLGCLSG
-24 CGKEPEL
+24 CGKDPEL
-31 SVGEVSQPGNVNA
+31 SVVSQSGNA
-44 TGRYVEQ
+44 MGRYVEQ
-51 SIPLP
+51 SITLP

-63 MVMLSTGR
+63 MVMLSDGR

-86 TAGTQSDTWDT
+86 TAGTQSNTWDT
-97 FALPGTIT
+97 FALPVKIT
-105 ESGSIGSVALS
+105 ESGSSGAGALS
-116 PDGSVFF
+116 PEGSAFC
-123 STIEKMED
+123 STLQKMED
-131 DTYQPHFWFL
+131 GTYQPHFWFL
-141 DSSGK
+141 DSSGN

-151 VTYADVDPQ
+151 VTYADVNPQ
-160 MGFFVPTCDFTADG
+160 MGYFVPTCDFTADG
-174 RLLVQFYLKEVREVN
+174 RLLAQFYSKEVREVN

-196 SNLNELEP
+196 SNLNELET

-217 MLGWSSGSVCRDGM
+217 MLGWSSGSVCRGGV

-250 EGSDPKITFW
+250 EGSEPKITFW
-260 DNSDGYL
+260 ENSDGYL
-267 FFTTHDGLYSYV
+267 FFTTHDGLYSYA

-291 ARTSLGD
+291 GRSSLGD
-298 PTFCPKALTGAEDGS
+298 PTFFPKALTGAEDGS
-313 FYVLGNQ
+313 FYVLGQ
-320 NGESALHHYVYDQN
+320 GAEAALYHYVYDPE
-334 APTTSDTELRIYSLY
+334 APTQPSIQLRLYSLY
-349 EDEDLRQ
+349 EDENLRQ
-356 MISQFQVSHPEVAV
+356 MVSQYQKSHPEVAI
-370 DLEVGVTGENG
+370 DLEIGLTGEDGVT
-381 VTIEDAIRMLNTEI
+381 VADALRTLNTEI
-395 LAGSGPDLIRLDGFH
+395 LAGSGPDLICLDGFNIDT
-410 LESYLEKGVL
+410 YLEKGIL
-420 ADISGVLSQAGPL
+420 ADLSGVLNQAGPL

-440 YAQDGEVCAV
+440 YAQDGKVCAV
-450 PTTFALPAMYGAEKY
+450 PTTFAIPAMYGAEKY
-465 VSQIHGLDSL
+465 VSQIHDLDSL

-480 QAKQENPDRERI
+480 QAKEENPDRERI

-531 MKELYALDESFRQEN
+531 MKELYALDESFRQANAEW
-546 VELVAEL
+546 VAEI
-553 AAAYERGENP
+553 AEEYENGEYY

-593 YAWSAF
+593 YAWSSV

-605 DYLSAGYRTIPLSGQ
+605 DYLSVGYRTIPLSGQ
-620 ASNAFLP
+620 ASNVFLP
-627 RRIMGILATAAHP
+627 RRIMGILTTAAHP
-640 QAAETFLSF
+640 QAAETFLTF

-664 PVNQVTFQ
+664 PVNQVTFE

-678 RYVDSGIAMPSAEQG
+678 RYVDSIITMGSAVQ

-705 EAQRQQLKGWV
+705 ASQRQQLKGWV
-716 EALTTP
+716 DDLTTP
-722 ALTDRTIRN
+722 ALTDRTIRS
-731 KVMEQMVD
+731 KVMDQMVD
-739 CCNGIITPQQ
+739 CCNGKITPQQ
-749 AAEAALQSLNLYLS
+749 AADAALRSLNLYLS

>member
-1 MIDKKRILSLML
+1 MMDKKRIISMML
-13 ALVMLLGCLSG
+13 ALLVLAGCLCG
-24 CGKEPEL
+24 CGKDPEL
-31 SVGEVSQPGNVNA
+31 SVVSQSGNA
-44 TGRYVEQ
+44 MGRYVEQ
-51 SIPLP
+51 SITLP

-63 MVMLSTGR
+63 MVMLSDGR

-86 TAGTQSDTWDT
+86 TAGTQSNTWDT
-97 FALPGTIT
+97 FALPVKIT
-105 ESGSIGSVALS
+105 ESGSIGAVALS
-116 PDGSVFF
+116 PEGSVFC
-123 STIEKMED
+123 STLQKMED

-141 DSSGK
+141 DSSGS

-151 VTYADVDPQ
+151 VTYADVNPQ
-160 MGFFVPTCDFTADG
+160 MGYFVPTCDFTADG
-174 RLLVQFYLKEVREVN
+174 RLLAQFYSKEVREVN

-196 SNLNELEP
+196 SNLNELET

-210 CAGEDAY
+210 CAGEDTY
-217 MLGWSSGSVCRDGM
+217 MLGWSSGSVCRGGV

-250 EGSDPKITFW
+250 EGSEPKITFW
-260 DNSDGYL
+260 ENSDGYL
-267 FFTTHDGLYSYV
+267 FFTTHDGLYSYA

-291 ARTSLGD
+291 GRSSLGD
-298 PTFCPKALTGAEDGS
+298 PTFFPKALTGAEDGS
-313 FYVLGNQ
+313 FYVLGQ
-320 NGESALHHYVYDQN
+320 GAEAALYHYVYDPE
-334 APTTSDTELRIYSLY
+334 APTQPSIQLRLYSLY
-349 EDEDLRQ
+349 EDENLRQ
-356 MISQFQVSHPEVAV
+356 MVSQYQKSHPEVAI
-370 DLEVGVTGENG
+370 DLEIGLTGEDGVT
-381 VTIEDAIRMLNTEI
+381 VADALRTLNTEI
-395 LAGSGPDLIRLDGFH
+395 LAGSGPDLICLDGFNIDT
-410 LESYLEKGVL
+410 YLEKGIL
-420 ADISGVLSQAGPL
+420 ADLSGVLNQAGPL

-440 YAQDGEVCAV
+440 YAQDGKVCAV
-450 PTTFALPAMYGAEKY
+450 PTTFAIPAMYGAEKY
-465 VSQIHGLDSL
+465 VSQIHDLDSL

-480 QAKQENPDRERI
+480 QAKEENPDRERI

-531 MKELYALDESFRQEN
+531 MKELYALDESFRQANAEWMAEFAEEFEN
-546 VELVAEL
+546 
-553 AAAYERGENP
+553 GEYY

-568 YTGLGGVS
+568 YTGLGGVF

-593 YAWSAF
+593 YAWSSH

-605 DYLSAGYRTIPLSGQ
+605 DYLSVGYRTIPLSGQ
-620 ASNAFLP
+620 ASNVFLP
-627 RRIMGILATAAHP
+627 RRIMGILTTATHP
-640 QAAETFLSF
+640 QAAETFLTF

-664 PVNQVTFQ
+664 PVNQVTFE

-678 RYVDSGIAMPSAEQG
+678 RYVDSVFTTGSAVQ

-705 EAQRQQLKGWV
+705 ASQRQQLKGWV
-716 EALTTP
+716 DDLTTP
-722 ALTDRTIRN
+722 ALTDRTIRS
-731 KVMEQMVD
+731 KVMDQMVD
-739 CCNGIITPQQ
+739 CCNGKITPQQ
-749 AAEAALQSLNLYLS
+749 AADAALRSLNLYLS

>member
-1 MIDKKRILSLML
+1 MIDKKRIISMML
-13 ALVMLLGCLSG
+13 ALLVLLGCLSG
-24 CGKEPEL
+24 CGKDPEL
-31 SVGEVSQPGNVNA
+31 SVVSQSGNA
-44 TGRYVEQ
+44 MGRYVEQ
-51 SIPLP
+51 SITLP

-63 MVMLSTGR
+63 MVMLSDGR

-86 TAGTQSDTWDT
+86 TAGTQSNTWDT
-97 FALPGTIT
+97 FALPVKIT
-105 ESGSIGSVALS
+105 ESGSIGAVALS
-116 PDGSVFF
+116 PEGSVFC
-123 STIEKMED
+123 STLQKMED
-131 DTYQPHFWFL
+131 GTYQPHFWFL
-141 DSSGK
+141 DSSGN

-151 VTYADVDPQ
+151 VTYADVNPQ
-160 MGFFVPTCDFTADG
+160 MGYFVPTCDFTADG
-174 RLLVQFYLKEVREVN
+174 RLLAQFYSKEVREVN

-196 SNLNELEP
+196 SNLNELET

-217 MLGWSSGSVCRDGM
+217 MLGWSSGSVCRGGV

-250 EGSDPKITFW
+250 EGSEPKITFW
-260 DNSDGYL
+260 ENSDGYL
-267 FFTTHDGLYSYV
+267 FFTTHDGLYSYA

-291 ARTSLGD
+291 GRSSLGD
-298 PTFCPKALTGAEDGS
+298 PTFFPKALTGAEDGS
-313 FYVLGNQ
+313 FYVLGQ
-320 NGESALHHYVYDQN
+320 GAEAALYHYVYDPE
-334 APTTSDTELRIYSLY
+334 APTQPSIQLRLYSLY
-349 EDEDLRQ
+349 EDENLRQ
-356 MISQFQVSHPEVAV
+356 MVSQYQKSHPEVAI
-370 DLEVGVTGENG
+370 DLEIGLTGEDGVT
-381 VTIEDAIRMLNTEI
+381 VADALRTLNTRI
-395 LAGSGPDLIRLDGFH
+395 LAGSGPDLICLDGFNIDT
-410 LESYLEKGVL
+410 YLEKGIL
-420 ADISGVLSQAGPL
+420 ADLSGVLNQAGPL

-440 YAQDGEVCAV
+440 YAQDGKVCAV
-450 PTTFALPAMYGAEKY
+450 PTTFAIPAMYGAEKY
-465 VSQIHGLDSL
+465 VSQIHDLDSL

-480 QAKQENPDRERI
+480 QAKEENPDRERI

-531 MKELYALDESFRQEN
+531 MKELYALDESFRQANAEWMAEFAEEFEN
-546 VELVAEL
+546 
-553 AAAYERGENP
+553 GEYY

-568 YTGLGGVS
+568 YTGLGGVF

-593 YAWSAF
+593 YAWSSH

-605 DYLSAGYRTIPLSGQ
+605 DYLSVGYRTIPLSGQ
-620 ASNAFLP
+620 ASNVFLP
-627 RRIMGILATAAHP
+627 RRIMGILTTATHP
-640 QAAETFLSF
+640 QAAETFLTF

-664 PVNQVTFQ
+664 PVNQVTFE

-678 RYVDSGIAMPSAEQG
+678 RYVDSVFTTGSAVQ

-705 EAQRQQLKGWV
+705 ASQRQQLKGWV
-716 EALTTP
+716 DDLTTP
-722 ALTDRTIRN
+722 ALTDRTIRS
-731 KVMEQMVD
+731 KVMDQMVD
-739 CCNGIITPQQ
+739 CCNGKITPQQ
-749 AAEAALQSLNLYLS
+749 AADAALRSLNLYLS

>member
-1 MIDKKRILSLML
+1 MIDKKRIISMML
-13 ALVMLLGCLSG
+13 ALLVLLGCLSG
-24 CGKEPEL
+24 CGKDPEL
-31 SVGEVSQPGNVNA
+31 SVVSQSGNA
-44 TGRYVEQ
+44 MGRYVEQ
-51 SIPLP
+51 SITLP

-63 MVMLSTGR
+63 MVMLSDGR

-86 TAGTQSDTWDT
+86 TAGTQSNTWDT
-97 FALPGTIT
+97 FALPVKIT
-105 ESGSIGSVALS
+105 ESGSIGAVALS
-116 PDGSVFF
+116 PEGSVFC
-123 STIEKMED
+123 STLQKMED

-141 DSSGK
+141 DSSGN

-151 VTYADVDPQ
+151 VTYADVNPQ
-160 MGFFVPTCDFTADG
+160 MGYFVPTCDFTADG
-174 RLLVQFYLKEVREVN
+174 RLLAQFYSKEVREVN

-196 SNLNELEP
+196 SNLNELET

-217 MLGWSSGSVCRDGM
+217 MLGWSSGSVCRGGV

-250 EGSDPKITFW
+250 EGSEPKITFW
-260 DNSDGYL
+260 ENSDGYL
-267 FFTTHDGLYSYV
+267 FFTTHDGLYSYA

-291 ARTSLGD
+291 GRSSLGD
-298 PTFCPKALTGAEDGS
+298 PTFFPKALTGAEDGS
-313 FYVLGNQ
+313 FYVLGQ
-320 NGESALHHYVYDQN
+320 GAEAALYHYVYDPE
-334 APTTSDTELRIYSLY
+334 APTQPSIQLRLYSLY
-349 EDEDLRQ
+349 EDENLRQ
-356 MISQFQVSHPEVAV
+356 MVSQYQKSHPEVAI
-370 DLEVGVTGENG
+370 DLEIGLTGEDGVT
-381 VTIEDAIRMLNTEI
+381 VADALRTLNTEI
-395 LAGSGPDLIRLDGFH
+395 LAGSGPDLICLDGFNIDT
-410 LESYLEKGVL
+410 YLEKGIL
-420 ADISGVLSQAGPL
+420 ADLSGVLNQAGPL

-440 YAQDGEVCAV
+440 YAQDGKVCAV
-450 PTTFALPAMYGAEKY
+450 PTTFAIPAMYGAEKY
-465 VSQIHGLDSL
+465 VSQIHDLDSL

-480 QAKQENPDRERI
+480 QAKEENPDRERI

-531 MKELYALDESFRQEN
+531 MKELYALDESFRQANAEWMAEFAEEFEN
-546 VELVAEL
+546 
-553 AAAYERGENP
+553 GEYY

-568 YTGLGGVS
+568 YTGLGGVF

-593 YAWSAF
+593 YAWSSH

-605 DYLSAGYRTIPLSGQ
+605 DYLSVGYRTIPLSGQ
-620 ASNAFLP
+620 ASNVFLP
-627 RRIMGILATAAHP
+627 RRIMGILTTATHP
-640 QAAETFLSF
+640 QAAETFLTF

-664 PVNQVTFQ
+664 PVNQVTFE

-678 RYVDSGIAMPSAEQG
+678 RYVDSVFTTGSAVQ

-705 EAQRQQLKGWV
+705 ASQRQQLKGWV
-716 EALTTP
+716 DDLTTP
-722 ALTDRTIRN
+722 ALTDRTIRS
-731 KVMEQMVD
+731 KVMDQMVD
-739 CCNGIITPQQ
+739 CCNGKITPQQ
-749 AAEAALQSLNLYLS
+749 AADAALRSLNLYLS

>member
-1 MIDKKRILSLML
+1 MIDKKRIISMML
-13 ALVMLLGCLSG
+13 ALLVLLGCLSG
-24 CGKEPEL
+24 CGKDPEL
-31 SVGEVSQPGNVNA
+31 SVVSQSGNA
-44 TGRYVEQ
+44 MGRYVEQ
-51 SIPLP
+51 SITLP

-63 MVMLSTGR
+63 MVMLSDGR

-86 TAGTQSDTWDT
+86 TAGTQSNTWDT
-97 FALPGTIT
+97 FALPVKIT
-105 ESGSIGSVALS
+105 ESGSIGAVALS
-116 PDGSVFF
+116 PEGSVFC
-123 STIEKMED
+123 STLQKMED
-131 DTYQPHFWFL
+131 GTYQPHFWFL

-146 SREIP
+146 SLEIP
-151 VTYADVDPQ
+151 VTYADVNPQ
-160 MGFFVPTCDFTADG
+160 MGYFVPTCDFTADG
-174 RLLVQFYLKEVREVN
+174 RLLAQFYSKEVREVN

-196 SNLNELEP
+196 SNLNELET

-217 MLGWSSGSVCRDGM
+217 MLGWSSGSVCRGGV

-250 EGSDPKITFW
+250 EGSEPKITFW
-260 DNSDGYL
+260 ENSDGYL
-267 FFTTHDGLYSYV
+267 FFTTHDGLYSYA

-291 ARTSLGD
+291 GRSSLGD
-298 PTFCPKALTGAEDGS
+298 PTFFPKALTGAEDGS
-313 FYVLGNQ
+313 FYVLGQ
-320 NGESALHHYVYDQN
+320 GAEAALYHYVYDPE
-334 APTTSDTELRIYSLY
+334 APTQPSIQLRLYSLY
-349 EDEDLRQ
+349 EDENLRQ
-356 MISQFQVSHPEVAV
+356 MVSQYQKSHPEVAI
-370 DLEVGVTGENG
+370 DLEIGLTGEDGVT
-381 VTIEDAIRMLNTEI
+381 VADALRTLNTEI
-395 LAGSGPDLIRLDGFH
+395 LAGSGPDLICLDGFNIDT
-410 LESYLEKGVL
+410 YLEKGIL
-420 ADISGVLSQAGPL
+420 ADLSGVLNQAGPL

-440 YAQDGEVCAV
+440 YAQDGKVCAV
-450 PTTFALPAMYGAEKY
+450 PTTFAIPAMYGAEKY
-465 VSQIHGLDSL
+465 VSQIHDLDSL

-480 QAKQENPDRERI
+480 QAKEENPDRERI

-531 MKELYALDESFRQEN
+531 MKELYALDESFRQANAEW
-546 VELVAEL
+546 VAEI
-553 AAAYERGENP
+553 AEEYENGEYY

-593 YAWSAF
+593 YAWSSV

-605 DYLSAGYRTIPLSGQ
+605 DYLSVGYRTIPLSGQ
-620 ASNAFLP
+620 ASNVFLP
-627 RRIMGILATAAHP
+627 RRIMGILTTAAHP
-640 QAAETFLSF
+640 QAAETFLTF

-664 PVNQVTFQ
+664 PVNQVTFE

-678 RYVDSGIAMPSAEQG
+678 RYVDSIITMGSAVQ

-705 EAQRQQLKGWV
+705 ASQRQQLKGWV
-716 EALTTP
+716 DDLTTP
-722 ALTDRTIRN
+722 ALTDRTIRS
-731 KVMEQMVD
+731 KVMDQMVD
-739 CCNGIITPQQ
+739 CCNGKITPQQ
-749 AAEAALQSLNLYLS
+749 AADAALRSLNLYLS

>member
-1 MIDKKRILSLML
+1 MMDKKRIISMML
-13 ALVMLLGCLSG
+13 ALLVLLGCLSG
-24 CGKEPEL
+24 CGKDPEL
-31 SVGEVSQPGNVNA
+31 SVVSQSGNA
-44 TGRYVEQ
+44 MGRYVEQ
-51 SIPLP
+51 SITLP

-86 TAGTQSDTWDT
+86 TAGTQSNTWDT
-97 FALPGTIT
+97 FALPVKIT
-105 ESGSIGSVALS
+105 ESGSIGAVALS
-116 PDGSVFF
+116 PEGSVFC
-123 STIEKMED
+123 STLQKMED
-131 DTYQPHFWFL
+131 GTYQPHFWFL
-141 DSSGK
+141 DSSGN

-151 VTYADVDPQ
+151 VTYADVNPQ
-160 MGFFVPTCDFTADG
+160 MGYFVPTCDFTADG
-174 RLLVQFYLKEVREVN
+174 RLLAQFYSKEVREVN

-196 SNLNELEP
+196 SNLNELET

-217 MLGWSSGSVCRDGM
+217 MLGWSSGSVCRGGV

-250 EGSDPKITFW
+250 EGSEPKITFW
-260 DNSDGYL
+260 ENSDGYL
-267 FFTTHDGLYSYV
+267 FFTTHDGLYSYA

-291 ARTSLGD
+291 GRSSLGD
-298 PTFCPKALTGAEDGS
+298 PTFFPKALTGAEDGS
-313 FYVLGNQ
+313 FYVLGQ
-320 NGESALHHYVYDQN
+320 GAEAALYHYVYDPE
-334 APTTSDTELRIYSLY
+334 APTQPSIQLRLYSLY
-349 EDEDLRQ
+349 EDENLRQ
-356 MISQFQVSHPEVAV
+356 MVSQYQKSHPEVAI
-370 DLEVGVTGENG
+370 DLEIGLTGEDGVT
-381 VTIEDAIRMLNTEI
+381 VADALRTLNTRI
-395 LAGSGPDLIRLDGFH
+395 LAGSGPDLICLDGFNIDT
-410 LESYLEKGVL
+410 YLEKGIL
-420 ADISGVLSQAGPL
+420 ADLSGVLNQAGPL

-440 YAQDGEVCAV
+440 YAQDGKVCAV
-450 PTTFALPAMYGAEKY
+450 PTTFAIPAMYGAEKY
-465 VSQIHGLDSL
+465 VSQIHDLDSL

-480 QAKQENPDRERI
+480 QAKEENPDRERI

-531 MKELYALDESFRQEN
+531 MKELYALDESFRQANAEWMAEFAEEFEN
-546 VELVAEL
+546 
-553 AAAYERGENP
+553 GEYY

-568 YTGLGGVS
+568 YTGLGGVF

-593 YAWSAF
+593 YAWSSH

-605 DYLSAGYRTIPLSGQ
+605 DYLSVGYRTIPLSGQ
-620 ASNAFLP
+620 ASNVFLP
-627 RRIMGILATAAHP
+627 RRIMGILTTATHP
-640 QAAETFLSF
+640 QAAETFLTF

-664 PVNQVTFQ
+664 PVNQVTFE

-678 RYVDSGIAMPSAEQG
+678 RYVDSVFTTGSAVQ

-705 EAQRQQLKGWV
+705 ASQRQQLKGWV
-716 EALTTP
+716 DDLTTP
-722 ALTDRTIRN
+722 ALTDRTVRN

-739 CCNGIITPQQ
+739 CCNGKITPQQ
-749 AAEAALQSLNLYLS
+749 AADAALRSLNLYLS

>member
-1 MIDKKRILSLML
+1 MIDKKRIISMML
-13 ALVMLLGCLSG
+13 ALLVLLGCLSG
-24 CGKEPEL
+24 CGKDPEL
-31 SVGEVSQPGNVNA
+31 SVVSQSGNA
-44 TGRYVEQ
+44 MGRYVEQ
-51 SIPLP
+51 SITLP

-63 MVMLSTGR
+63 MVMLSDGR

-86 TAGTQSDTWDT
+86 TASTQSNTWDT
-97 FALPGTIT
+97 FALPVKIT
-105 ESGSIGSVALS
+105 ESGSIGAVALS
-116 PDGSVFF
+116 PEGSVFC
-123 STIEKMED
+123 STLQKMED

-146 SREIP
+146 SLEIP
-151 VTYADVDPQ
+151 VTYADVNPQ
-160 MGFFVPTCDFTADG
+160 MGYFVPTCDFTADG
-174 RLLVQFYLKEVREVN
+174 RLLAQFYSKEVREVN

-196 SNLNELEP
+196 SNLNELET

-210 CAGEDAY
+210 CAGEDTY
-217 MLGWSSGSVCRDGM
+217 MLGWSSGSVCRGGV

-250 EGSDPKITFW
+250 EGSEPKITFW
-260 DNSDGYL
+260 ENSDGYL
-267 FFTTHDGLYSYV
+267 FFTTHDGLYSYA

-291 ARTSLGD
+291 GRSSLGD
-298 PTFCPKALTGAEDGS
+298 PTFFPKALTGAEDGS
-313 FYVLGNQ
+313 FYVLGQ
-320 NGESALHHYVYDQN
+320 GAEAALYHYVYDPE
-334 APTTSDTELRIYSLY
+334 APTQPSIQLRLYSLY
-349 EDEDLRQ
+349 EDENLRQ
-356 MISQFQVSHPEVAV
+356 MVSQYQKSHPEVAI
-370 DLEVGVTGENG
+370 DLEIGLTGEDGVT
-381 VTIEDAIRMLNTEI
+381 VADALRTLNTEI
-395 LAGSGPDLIRLDGFH
+395 LAGSGPDLICLDGFNIDT
-410 LESYLEKGVL
+410 YLEKGIL
-420 ADISGVLSQAGPL
+420 ADLSGVLNQAGPL

-440 YAQDGEVCAV
+440 YAQDGKVCAV
-450 PTTFALPAMYGAEKY
+450 PTTFAIPAMYGAEKY
-465 VSQIHGLDSL
+465 VSQIHDLDSL

-480 QAKQENPDRERI
+480 QAKEENPDRERI

-531 MKELYALDESFRQEN
+531 MKELYALDESFRQANAEWMAEFAEEFEN
-546 VELVAEL
+546 
-553 AAAYERGENP
+553 GEYY

-568 YTGLGGVS
+568 YTGHGGVF

-593 YAWSAF
+593 YAWSSH

-605 DYLSAGYRTIPLSGQ
+605 DYLSVGYRTIPLSGQ
-620 ASNAFLP
+620 ASDVFLP
-627 RRIMGILATAAHP
+627 RRIMGILTTATHP
-640 QAAETFLSF
+640 QAAETFLTF

-664 PVNQVTFQ
+664 PVNQVTFE

-678 RYVDSGIAMPSAEQG
+678 RYVDSVITTGSAVQ

-705 EAQRQQLKGWV
+705 ASQRQQLKGWV
-716 EALTTP
+716 DDLTTP
-722 ALTDRTIRN
+722 ALTDRTIRS
-731 KVMEQMVD
+731 KVMDQMVD
-739 CCNGIITPQQ
+739 CCNGKITPQQ
-749 AAEAALQSLNLYLS
+749 AADAALRSLNLYLS

>member
-1 MIDKKRILSLML
+1 MMDKKRIISMML
-13 ALVMLLGCLSG
+13 ALLVLLGCLSG
-24 CGKEPEL
+24 CGKDPEL
-31 SVGEVSQPGNVNA
+31 SVVSQSGNA
-44 TGRYVEQ
+44 MGRYVEQ
-51 SIPLP
+51 SITLP

-63 MVMLSTGR
+63 MVMLSDGR

-86 TAGTQSDTWDT
+86 TAGTQSNTWDT
-97 FALPGTIT
+97 FALPVKIT
-105 ESGSIGSVALS
+105 ESGSIGAVALS
-116 PDGSVFF
+116 PEGSVFC
-123 STIEKMED
+123 STLQKMED

-141 DSSGK
+141 DSSGN

-151 VTYADVDPQ
+151 VTYADVNPQ
-160 MGFFVPTCDFTADG
+160 MGYFVPTCDFTADG
-174 RLLVQFYLKEVREVN
+174 RLLAQFYSKEVREVN

-196 SNLNELEP
+196 SNLNELET

-210 CAGEDAY
+210 CAGEDTY
-217 MLGWSSGSVCRDGM
+217 MLGWSSGSVCRGGV

-250 EGSDPKITFW
+250 EGSEPKITFW
-260 DNSDGYL
+260 ENSDGYL
-267 FFTTHDGLYSYV
+267 FFTTHDGLYSYA

-291 ARTSLGD
+291 GRSSLGD
-298 PTFCPKALTGAEDGS
+298 PTFFPKALTGAEDGS
-313 FYVLGNQ
+313 FYVLGQ
-320 NGESALHHYVYDQN
+320 GAEAALYHYVYDPE
-334 APTTSDTELRIYSLY
+334 APTQPSIQLRLYSLY
-349 EDEDLRQ
+349 EDENLRQ
-356 MISQFQVSHPEVAV
+356 MVSQYQKSHPEVAI
-370 DLEVGVTGENG
+370 DLEIGLTGEDGVT
-381 VTIEDAIRMLNTEI
+381 VADALRTLNTEI
-395 LAGSGPDLIRLDGFH
+395 LAGSGPDLICLDGFNIDT
-410 LESYLEKGVL
+410 YLEKGIL
-420 ADISGVLSQAGPL
+420 ADLSGVLNQAGPL

-440 YAQDGEVCAV
+440 YAQDGKVCAV
-450 PTTFALPAMYGAEKY
+450 PTTFAIPAMYGAEKY
-465 VSQIHGLDSL
+465 VSQIHDLDSL

-480 QAKQENPDRERI
+480 QAKEENPDRERI

-531 MKELYALDESFRQEN
+531 MKELYALDESFRQANAEWMAEFAEEFEN
-546 VELVAEL
+546 
-553 AAAYERGENP
+553 GEYY

-568 YTGLGGVS
+568 YTGLGGVF

-593 YAWSAF
+593 YAWSSH

-605 DYLSAGYRTIPLSGQ
+605 DYLSVGYQTIPLSGQ
-620 ASNAFLP
+620 ASNVFLP
-627 RRIMGILATAAHP
+627 RRIMGILTTATHP
-640 QAAETFLSF
+640 QAAETFLTF

-664 PVNQVTFQ
+664 PVNQVTFE

-678 RYVDSGIAMPSAEQG
+678 RYVDSVFTTGSAVQ

-705 EAQRQQLKGWV
+705 ASQRQQLKGWV
-716 EALTTP
+716 DDLTTP
-722 ALTDRTIRN
+722 ALTDRTIRS
-731 KVMEQMVD
+731 KVMDQMVD
-739 CCNGIITPQQ
+739 CCNGKITPQQ
-749 AAEAALQSLNLYLS
+749 AADAALRSLNLYLS

>member
-1 MIDKKRILSLML
+1 MMDKKRIISMML
-13 ALVMLLGCLSG
+13 ALLVLLGCLSS
-24 CGKEPEL
+24 CGKDPEL
-31 SVGEVSQPGNVNA
+31 SVVSQSGNA
-44 TGRYVEQ
+44 MGRYVEQ
-51 SIPLP
+51 SITLP

-86 TAGTQSDTWDT
+86 TAGTQSNTWDT
-97 FALPGTIT
+97 FALPVKIT
-105 ESGSIGSVALS
+105 ESGSIGAVALS
-116 PDGSVFF
+116 PEGSVFC
-123 STIEKMED
+123 STLQKMED

-146 SREIP
+146 SLEIP
-151 VTYADVDPQ
+151 VTYADVNPQ
-160 MGFFVPTCDFTADG
+160 MGYFVPTCDFTADG
-174 RLLVQFYLKEVREVN
+174 RLLAQFYSKEVREVN

-196 SNLNELEP
+196 SNLNELET

-217 MLGWSSGSVCRDGM
+217 MLGWSSGSVCRGGV

-250 EGSDPKITFW
+250 EGSEPKITFW
-260 DNSDGYL
+260 ENSDGYL
-267 FFTTHDGLYSYV
+267 FFTTHDGLYSYA

-291 ARTSLGD
+291 GRSSLGD
-298 PTFCPKALTGAEDGS
+298 PTFFPKALTGAEDGS
-313 FYVLGNQ
+313 FYVLGQ
-320 NGESALHHYVYDQN
+320 GAEAALYHYVYDPE
-334 APTTSDTELRIYSLY
+334 APTQPSIQLRLYSLY
-349 EDEDLRQ
+349 EDENLRQ
-356 MISQFQVSHPEVAV
+356 MVSQYQKSHPEVAI
-370 DLEVGVTGENG
+370 DLEIGLTGEDGVT
-381 VTIEDAIRMLNTEI
+381 VADALRTLNTEI
-395 LAGSGPDLIRLDGFH
+395 LAGSGPDLICLDGFNIDT
-410 LESYLEKGVL
+410 YLEKGIL
-420 ADISGVLSQAGPL
+420 ADLSGVLNQAGPL

-440 YAQDGEVCAV
+440 YAQDGKVCAV
-450 PTTFALPAMYGAEKY
+450 PTTFAIPAMYGAEKY
-465 VSQIHGLDSL
+465 VSQIHDLDSL

-480 QAKQENPDRERI
+480 QAKEENPDRERI

-531 MKELYALDESFRQEN
+531 MKELYALDESFRQANAEWMAEFAEEFEN
-546 VELVAEL
+546 
-553 AAAYERGENP
+553 GEYY

-568 YTGLGGVS
+568 YTGLGGVF

-593 YAWSAF
+593 YAWSSH

-605 DYLSAGYRTIPLSGQ
+605 DYLSVGYRTIPLSGQ
-620 ASNAFLP
+620 ASNVFLP
-627 RRIMGILATAAHP
+627 RRIMGILTTATHP
-640 QAAETFLSF
+640 QAAETFLTF

-664 PVNQVTFQ
+664 PVNQVTFE

-678 RYVDSGIAMPSAEQG
+678 RYVDSVFTTGSAVQ

-705 EAQRQQLKGWV
+705 ASQRQQLKGWV
-716 EALTTP
+716 DDLTTP
-722 ALTDRTIRN
+722 ALTDRTIRS
-731 KVMEQMVD
+731 KVMDQMVD
-739 CCNGIITPQQ
+739 CCNGKITPQQ
-749 AAEAALQSLNLYLS
+749 AADAALRSLNLYLS

>member
-1 MIDKKRILSLML
+1 MMDKKRIISMML
-13 ALVMLLGCLSG
+13 ALLILLGCLSG
-24 CGKEPEL
+24 CGKDPEL
-31 SVGEVSQPGNVNA
+31 SVVSQSGNA
-44 TGRYVEQ
+44 MGRYVEQ
-51 SIPLP
+51 SITLP

-63 MVMLSTGR
+63 MVMLSDGR

-86 TAGTQSDTWDT
+86 TAGTQSNTWDT
-97 FALPGTIT
+97 FALPVKIT
-105 ESGSIGSVALS
+105 ESGSIGAVALS
-116 PDGSVFF
+116 PEGSVFC
-123 STIEKMED
+123 STLQKMED
-131 DTYQPHFWFL
+131 GTYQPHFWFL
-141 DSSGK
+141 DSSGN

-151 VTYADVDPQ
+151 VTYADVNPQ
-160 MGFFVPTCDFTADG
+160 MGYFVPTCDFTADG
-174 RLLVQFYLKEVREVN
+174 RLLAQFYSKEVREVN

-196 SNLNELEP
+196 SNLNELET

-217 MLGWSSGSVCRDGM
+217 MLGWSSGSVCRGGV

-250 EGSDPKITFW
+250 EGSEPKITFW
-260 DNSDGYL
+260 ENSDGYL
-267 FFTTHDGLYSYV
+267 FFTTHDGLYSYA

-291 ARTSLGD
+291 GRSSLGD
-298 PTFCPKALTGAEDGS
+298 PTFFPKALTGAEDGS
-313 FYVLGNQ
+313 FYVLGQ
-320 NGESALHHYVYDQN
+320 GAEAALYHYVYDPE
-334 APTTSDTELRIYSLY
+334 APTQPSIQLRLYSLY
-349 EDEDLRQ
+349 EDENLRQ
-356 MISQFQVSHPEVAV
+356 MVSQYQKSHPEVAI
-370 DLEVGVTGENG
+370 DLEIGLTGEDGVT
-381 VTIEDAIRMLNTEI
+381 VADALRTLNTEI
-395 LAGSGPDLIRLDGFH
+395 LAGSGPDLICLDGFNIDT
-410 LESYLEKGVL
+410 YLEKGIL
-420 ADISGVLSQAGPL
+420 ADLSGVLNQAGPL

-440 YAQDGEVCAV
+440 YAQDGKVCAV
-450 PTTFALPAMYGAEKY
+450 PTTFAIPAMYGAEKY
-465 VSQIHGLDSL
+465 VSQIHDLDSL

-480 QAKQENPDRERI
+480 QAKEENPDRERI

-531 MKELYALDESFRQEN
+531 MKELYALDESFRQANAEWMAEFAEEFEN
-546 VELVAEL
+546 
-553 AAAYERGENP
+553 GEYY

-568 YTGLGGVS
+568 YTGLGGVF

-593 YAWSAF
+593 YAWSSH

-605 DYLSAGYRTIPLSGQ
+605 DYLSVGYRTIPLSGQ
-620 ASNAFLP
+620 ASNVFLP
-627 RRIMGILATAAHP
+627 RRIMGILTTATHP
-640 QAAETFLSF
+640 QAAETFLTF

-664 PVNQVTFQ
+664 PVNQVTFE

-678 RYVDSGIAMPSAEQG
+678 RYVDSVFTTGSAVQ

-705 EAQRQQLKGWV
+705 ASQRQQLKGWV
-716 EALTTP
+716 DDLTTP
-722 ALTDRTIRN
+722 ALTDRTIRS
-731 KVMEQMVD
+731 KVMDQMVD
-739 CCNGIITPQQ
+739 CCNGKITPQQ
-749 AAEAALQSLNLYLS
+749 AADAALRSLNLYLS

>member
-1 MIDKKRILSLML
+1 MIDKKRIISMML
-13 ALVMLLGCLSG
+13 ALLVLLGCLSG
-24 CGKEPEL
+24 CGKDPEL
-31 SVGEVSQPGNVNA
+31 SVVSQSGNA
-44 TGRYVEQ
+44 MGRYVEQ
-51 SIPLP
+51 SITLP

-63 MVMLSTGR
+63 MVMLSDGR

-86 TAGTQSDTWDT
+86 TAGTQSNTWDT
-97 FALPGTIT
+97 FALPVKIT
-105 ESGSIGSVALS
+105 ESGSIGAVALS
-116 PDGSVFF
+116 PEGSVFC
-123 STIEKMED
+123 STLQKMED
-131 DTYQPHFWFL
+131 GTYQPHFWFL
-141 DSSGK
+141 DSSGN

-151 VTYADVDPQ
+151 VTYADVNPQ
-160 MGFFVPTCDFTADG
+160 MGYFVPTCDFTADG
-174 RLLVQFYLKEVREVN
+174 RLLAQFYSKEVREVN

-196 SNLNELEP
+196 SNLNELET

-217 MLGWSSGSVCRDGM
+217 MLGWSSGSVCRGGV

-250 EGSDPKITFW
+250 EGSEPKITFW
-260 DNSDGYL
+260 ENSDGYL
-267 FFTTHDGLYSYV
+267 FFTTHDGLYSYA

-291 ARTSLGD
+291 GRSSLGD
-298 PTFCPKALTGAEDGS
+298 PTFFPKALTGAEDGS
-313 FYVLGNQ
+313 FYVLGQ
-320 NGESALHHYVYDQN
+320 GAEAALYHYVYDPE
-334 APTTSDTELRIYSLY
+334 APTQPSIQLRLYSLY
-349 EDEDLRQ
+349 EDENLRQ
-356 MISQFQVSHPEVAV
+356 MVSQYQKSHPEVAI
-370 DLEVGVTGENG
+370 DLEIGLTGEDGVT
-381 VTIEDAIRMLNTEI
+381 VADALRTLNTEI
-395 LAGSGPDLIRLDGFH
+395 LAGSGPDLICLDGFNIDT
-410 LESYLEKGVL
+410 YLEKGIL
-420 ADISGVLSQAGPL
+420 ADLSGVLNQAGPL

-440 YAQDGEVCAV
+440 YAQDGKVCAV
-450 PTTFALPAMYGAEKY
+450 PTTFAIPAMYGAEKY
-465 VSQIHGLDSL
+465 VSQIHDLDSL

-480 QAKQENPDRERI
+480 QAKEENPDRERI

-531 MKELYALDESFRQEN
+531 MKELYALDESFRQANAEWMAEFAEEFEN
-546 VELVAEL
+546 
-553 AAAYERGENP
+553 GEYY

-568 YTGLGGVS
+568 YTGLGGVF

-593 YAWSAF
+593 YAWSSH

-605 DYLSAGYRTIPLSGQ
+605 DYLSVGYRTIPLSGQ
-620 ASNAFLP
+620 ASNVFLP
-627 RRIMGILATAAHP
+627 RRIMGILTTATHP
-640 QAAETFLSF
+640 QAAETFLTF

-664 PVNQVTFQ
+664 PVNQVTFE

-678 RYVDSGIAMPSAEQG
+678 RYVDSVITTGSAVQ

-705 EAQRQQLKGWV
+705 ASQRQQLKGWV
-716 EALTTP
+716 DDLTTP
-722 ALTDRTIRN
+722 ALTDRTIRS
-731 KVMEQMVD
+731 KVMDQMVD
-739 CCNGIITPQQ
+739 CCNGKITPQQ
-749 AAEAALQSLNLYLS
+749 AADAALRSLNLYLS

>member
-1 MIDKKRILSLML
+1 MMDKKRIISMML
-13 ALVMLLGCLSG
+13 ALLVLLGCLSG
-24 CGKEPEL
+24 CGKDPEL
-31 SVGEVSQPGNVNA
+31 SVVSQSGNA
-44 TGRYVEQ
+44 MGRYVEQ
-51 SIPLP
+51 SITLP

-63 MVMLSTGR
+63 MVMLSDGR

-86 TAGTQSDTWDT
+86 TAGTQSNTWDT
-97 FALPGTIT
+97 FALPVKIT
-105 ESGSIGSVALS
+105 ESGSIGAVALS
-116 PDGSVFF
+116 PEGSVFC
-123 STIEKMED
+123 STLQKMED

-141 DSSGK
+141 DSSGN

-151 VTYADVDPQ
+151 VTYADVNPQ
-160 MGFFVPTCDFTADG
+160 MGYFVPTCDFTADG
-174 RLLVQFYLKEVREVN
+174 RLLAQFYSKEVREVN

-196 SNLNELEP
+196 SNLNELET

-217 MLGWSSGSVCRDGM
+217 MLGWSSGSVCRGGV

-250 EGSDPKITFW
+250 EGSEPKITFW
-260 DNSDGYL
+260 ENSDGYL
-267 FFTTHDGLYSYV
+267 FFTTHDGLYSYA

-291 ARTSLGD
+291 GRSSLGD
-298 PTFCPKALTGAEDGS
+298 PTFFPKALTGAEDGS
-313 FYVLGNQ
+313 FYVLGQ
-320 NGESALHHYVYDQN
+320 GAEAALYHYVYDPE
-334 APTTSDTELRIYSLY
+334 APTQPSIQLRLYSLY
-349 EDEDLRQ
+349 EDENLRQ
-356 MISQFQVSHPEVAV
+356 MVSQYQKSHPEVAI
-370 DLEVGVTGENG
+370 DLEIGLTGEDGVT
-381 VTIEDAIRMLNTEI
+381 VADALRTLNTEI
-395 LAGSGPDLIRLDGFH
+395 LAGSGPDLICLDGFNIDT
-410 LESYLEKGVL
+410 YLEKGIL
-420 ADISGVLSQAGPL
+420 ADLSGVLNQAGPL

-440 YAQDGEVCAV
+440 YAQDGKVCAV
-450 PTTFALPAMYGAEKY
+450 PTTFAIPAMYGAEKY
-465 VSQIHGLDSL
+465 VSQIHDLDSL

-480 QAKQENPDRERI
+480 QAKEENPDRERI

-531 MKELYALDESFRQEN
+531 MKELYALDESFRQANAEWMAEFAEEFEN
-546 VELVAEL
+546 
-553 AAAYERGENP
+553 GEYY

-568 YTGLGGVS
+568 YTGLGGVF

-593 YAWSAF
+593 YAWSSH

-605 DYLSAGYRTIPLSGQ
+605 DYLSVGYRTIPLSGQ
-620 ASNAFLP
+620 ASNVFLP
-627 RRIMGILATAAHP
+627 RRIMGILTTATHP
-640 QAAETFLSF
+640 QAAETFLTF

-664 PVNQVTFQ
+664 PVNQVTFE

-678 RYVDSGIAMPSAEQG
+678 RYVDSVFTTGSAVQ

-705 EAQRQQLKGWV
+705 ASQRQQLKGWV
-716 EALTTP
+716 DDLTTP
-722 ALTDRTIRN
+722 ALTDRTIRS
-731 KVMEQMVD
+731 KVMDQMVD
-739 CCNGIITPQQ
+739 CCNGKITPQQ
-749 AAEAALQSLNLYLS
+749 AADAALRSLNLYLS

>member
-1 MIDKKRILSLML
+1 MIDKKRIVSMML
-13 ALVMLLGCLSG
+13 ALLVLLGCLSG
-24 CGKEPEL
+24 CGKEPEVL
-31 SVGEVSQPGNVNA
+31 AVEVSQPGNTNA

-51 SIPLP
+51 SITLP

-86 TAGTQSDTWDT
+86 TAGTQSNTWDT
-97 FALPGTIT
+97 FALPVKIT

-116 PDGSVFF
+116 PDGSVFC
-123 STIEKMED
+123 STLQKMED
-131 DTYQPHFWFL
+131 DTCQPHFWFL

-151 VTYADVDPQ
+151 VTYADVNPQ

-174 RLLVQFYLKEVREVN
+174 RLLAQFYSKEVREVN

-217 MLGWSSGSVCRDGM
+217 MLGWSSGSICQDGV
-231 TEALSGVLGE
+231 TDALSGVLGE

-250 EGSDPKITFW
+250 EGSEPKITFW
-260 DNSDGYL
+260 ENSDGYL

-320 NGESALHHYVYDQN
+320 DGEGILLHYAYDQN
-334 APTTSDTELRIYSLY
+334 APTTPDTQLRIYSLF

-370 DLEVGVTGENG
+370 NLEVGVTGENG
-381 VTIEDAIRMLNTEI
+381 ITIEDAIRMLNTEI

-410 LESYLEKGVL
+410 LESYLEKGIL
-420 ADISGVLSQAGPL
+420 ADLSGVLGQAGPL

-440 YAQDGEVCAV
+440 YAQDGKVCAV

-465 VSQIHGLDSL
+465 VSQIHDLASL

-480 QAKQENPDRERI
+480 QAKEENPDRERI

-507 SCSAAWVNPDGTLD
+507 SCSAAWENPDGTLD

-531 MKELYALDESFRQEN
+531 MKELYALDESFRQANAEWMAEFAEEYEN
-546 VELVAEL
+546 
-553 AAAYERGENP
+553 GEYY

-568 YTGLGGVS
+568 YTGLGGVA
-576 YIYGDICY
+576 YIYGDMCY

-593 YAWSAF
+593 YAWSSH

-605 DYLSAGYRTIPLSGQ
+605 DYLSVGYRTIPLSGQ
-620 ASNAFLP
+620 ASNVFLP

-640 QAAETFLSF
+640 QAAETFLTF
-649 MLSDEVQAKD
+649 MLSDEVQAND

-678 RYVDSGIAMPSAEQG
+678 RYVDSVITTGSAVQ

-705 EAQRQQLKGWV
+705 ASQRQQLKGWV
-716 EALTTP
+716 EALTIP
-722 ALTDRTIRN
+722 ALTDRTVRN

-739 CCNGIITPQQ
+739 CCNGVITPEQ
-749 AAEAALQSLNLYLS
+749 AADAALRSLNLYLS

>member
-1 MIDKKRILSLML
+1 MMDKKRIISMML
-13 ALVMLLGCLSG
+13 ALLVLLGCLSG
-24 CGKEPEL
+24 CGKDPEL
-31 SVGEVSQPGNVNA
+31 SVVSQSGNA
-44 TGRYVEQ
+44 MGRYVEQ
-51 SIPLP
+51 SITLP

-63 MVMLSTGR
+63 MVMLSDGR

-86 TAGTQSDTWDT
+86 TAGTQSNTWDT
-97 FALPGTIT
+97 FALPVKIT
-105 ESGSIGSVALS
+105 ESGSIGAVALS
-116 PDGSVFF
+116 PEGSVFC
-123 STIEKMED
+123 STLQKMED
-131 DTYQPHFWFL
+131 GTYQPHFWFL

-146 SREIP
+146 SLEIP
-151 VTYADVDPQ
+151 VTYADVNPQ
-160 MGFFVPTCDFTADG
+160 MGYFVPTCDFTADG
-174 RLLVQFYLKEVREVN
+174 RLLAQFYSKEVREVN

-196 SNLNELEP
+196 SNLNELET

-217 MLGWSSGSVCRDGM
+217 MLGWSSGSVCRGGV

-250 EGSDPKITFW
+250 EGSEPKITFW
-260 DNSDGYL
+260 ENSDGYL
-267 FFTTHDGLYSYV
+267 FFTTHDGLYSYA

-291 ARTSLGD
+291 GRSSLGD
-298 PTFCPKALTGAEDGS
+298 PTFFPKALTGAEDGS
-313 FYVLGNQ
+313 FYVLGQ
-320 NGESALHHYVYDQN
+320 GAEAALYHYVYDPE
-334 APTTSDTELRIYSLY
+334 APTQPSIQLRLYSLY
-349 EDEDLRQ
+349 EDENLRQ
-356 MISQFQVSHPEVAV
+356 MVSQYQKSHPEVAI
-370 DLEVGVTGENG
+370 DLEIGLTGEDGVT
-381 VTIEDAIRMLNTEI
+381 VADALRTLNTEI
-395 LAGSGPDLIRLDGFH
+395 LAGSGPDLICLDGFNIDT
-410 LESYLEKGVL
+410 YLEKGIL
-420 ADISGVLSQAGPL
+420 ADLSGVLNQAGPL

-440 YAQDGEVCAV
+440 YAQDGKVCAV
-450 PTTFALPAMYGAEKY
+450 PTTFAIPAMYGAEKY
-465 VSQIHGLDSL
+465 VSQIHDLDSL

-480 QAKQENPDRERI
+480 QAKEENPDRERI

-531 MKELYALDESFRQEN
+531 MKELYALDESFRQANAEW
-546 VELVAEL
+546 VAEI
-553 AAAYERGENP
+553 AEEYENGEYY

-593 YAWSAF
+593 YAWSSV

-605 DYLSAGYRTIPLSGQ
+605 DYLSVGYRTIPLSGQ
-620 ASNAFLP
+620 ASNVFLP
-627 RRIMGILATAAHP
+627 RRIMGILTTAAHP
-640 QAAETFLSF
+640 QAAETFLTF

-664 PVNQVTFQ
+664 PVNQVTFE

-678 RYVDSGIAMPSAEQG
+678 RYVDSIITMGSAVQ

-705 EAQRQQLKGWV
+705 ASQRQQLKGWV
-716 EALTTP
+716 DDLTTP
-722 ALTDRTIRN
+722 ALTDRTIRS
-731 KVMEQMVD
+731 KVMDQMVD
-739 CCNGIITPQQ
+739 CCNGKITPQQ
-749 AAEAALQSLNLYLS
+749 AADAALRSLNLYLS

>member
-1 MIDKKRILSLML
+1 MIDKKRIISMML
-13 ALVMLLGCLSG
+13 ALLVLLGCLSG
-24 CGKEPEL
+24 CGKDPEL
-31 SVGEVSQPGNVNA
+31 SVVEVSQPGNANA

-51 SIPLP
+51 SITLP

-63 MVMLSTGR
+63 MVMLSTGH

-86 TAGTQSDTWDT
+86 TAGTQSNTWDT
-97 FALPGTIT
+97 FPLPGTIT

-116 PDGSVFF
+116 PDGSVFC
-123 STIEKMED
+123 STLQKMED

-174 RLLVQFYLKEVREVN
+174 RLLAQFYSKEVREVN

-217 MLGWSSGSVCRDGM
+217 MLGWSRGSICQDGV
-231 TEALSGVLGE
+231 TDALSGVLGE

-260 DNSDGYL
+260 ENSDGYL

-320 NGESALHHYVYDQN
+320 NGESALRYYVYDQN
-334 APTTSDTELRIYSLY
+334 APTTPDTELRIYSLY

-381 VTIEDAIRMLNTEI
+381 VTMEDAIRMLNTEI

-410 LESYLEKGVL
+410 QR
-420 ADISGVLSQAGPL
+420 A
-433 LEQVTNC
+433 
-440 YAQDGEVCAV
+440 
-450 PTTFALPAMYGAEKY
+450 FW
-465 VSQIHGLDSL
+465 QI
-475 VAAAK
+475 
-480 QAKQENPDRERI
+480 
-492 VNAMYPITMADLYYD
+492 
-507 SCSAAWVNPDGTLD
+507 SAAYCV
-521 AEKLAAFYAA
+521 
-531 MKELYALDESFRQEN
+531 RQ
-546 VELVAEL
+546 V
-553 AAAYERGENP
+553 P
-563 FAPGD
+563 
-568 YTGLGGVS
+568 
-576 YIYGDICY
+576 C
-584 LPTGTLDGM
+584 
-593 YAWSAF
+593 WS
-599 VLAGEK
+599 
-605 DYLSAGYRTIPLSGQ
+605 R
-620 ASNAFLP
+620 
-627 RRIMGILATAAHP
+627 
-640 QAAETFLSF
+640 
-649 MLSDEVQAKD
+649 
-659 LTTGF
+659 
-664 PVNQVTFQ
+664 
-672 RELSED
+672 
-678 RYVDSGIAMPSAEQG
+678 
-693 GTSVSYSAQWPN
+693 
-705 EAQRQQLKGWV
+705 
-716 EALTTP
+716 
-722 ALTDRTIRN
+722 
-731 KVMEQMVD
+731 
-739 CCNGIITPQQ
+739 
-749 AAEAALQSLNLYLS
+749 
-763 E
+763 

>member
-1 MIDKKRILSLML
+1 MIDKKRIISMML
-13 ALVMLLGCLSG
+13 ALLVLLGCLSG

-31 SVGEVSQPGNVNA
+31 SVVSQSGNA
-44 TGRYVEQ
+44 MGRYVEQ
-51 SIPLP
+51 SITLP

-63 MVMLSTGR
+63 MVMLSDGR

-86 TAGTQSDTWDT
+86 TAGTQSNTWDT
-97 FALPGTIT
+97 FALPVKIT
-105 ESGSIGSVALS
+105 ESGSIGAVALS
-116 PDGSVFF
+116 PEGSVFC
-123 STIEKMED
+123 STLQKMED

-146 SREIP
+146 SLEIP
-151 VTYADVDPQ
+151 VTYADVNPQ
-160 MGFFVPTCDFTADG
+160 MGYFVPTCDFTADG
-174 RLLVQFYLKEVREVN
+174 RLLAQFYSKEVREVN

-196 SNLNELEP
+196 SNLNELET

-217 MLGWSSGSVCRDGM
+217 MLGWSSGSVCRGGV

-250 EGSDPKITFW
+250 EGSEPKITFW
-260 DNSDGYL
+260 ENSDGYL
-267 FFTTHDGLYSYV
+267 FFTTHDGLYSYA

-291 ARTSLGD
+291 GRSSLGD
-298 PTFCPKALTGAEDGS
+298 PTFFPKALTGAEDGS
-313 FYVLGNQ
+313 FYVLGQ
-320 NGESALHHYVYDQN
+320 GAEAALYHYVYDPE
-334 APTTSDTELRIYSLY
+334 APTQPSIQLRLYSLY
-349 EDEDLRQ
+349 EDENLRQ
-356 MISQFQVSHPEVAV
+356 MVSQYQKSHPEVAI
-370 DLEVGVTGENG
+370 DLEIGLTGEDGVT
-381 VTIEDAIRMLNTEI
+381 VADALRTLNTEI
-395 LAGSGPDLIRLDGFH
+395 LAGSGPDLICLDGFNIDT
-410 LESYLEKGVL
+410 YLEKGIL
-420 ADISGVLSQAGPL
+420 ADLSGVLNQAGPL

-440 YAQDGEVCAV
+440 YAQDGKVCAV
-450 PTTFALPAMYGAEKY
+450 PTTFAIPAMYGAEKY
-465 VSQIHGLDSL
+465 VSQIHDLDSL

-480 QAKQENPDRERI
+480 QAKEENPDRERI

-531 MKELYALDESFRQEN
+531 MKELYALDESFRQANAEWMAEFAEEFEN
-546 VELVAEL
+546 
-553 AAAYERGENP
+553 GEYY

-568 YTGLGGVS
+568 YTGLGGVF

-593 YAWSAF
+593 YAWSSH

-605 DYLSAGYRTIPLSGQ
+605 DYLSVGYRTIPLSGQ
-620 ASNAFLP
+620 ASNVFLP
-627 RRIMGILATAAHP
+627 RRIMGILTTATHP
-640 QAAETFLSF
+640 QAAETFLTF

-664 PVNQVTFQ
+664 PVNQVTFE

-678 RYVDSGIAMPSAEQG
+678 RYVDSVFTTGSAVQ

-705 EAQRQQLKGWV
+705 ASQRQQLKGWV
-716 EALTTP
+716 DDLTTP
-722 ALTDRTIRN
+722 ALTDRTIRS
-731 KVMEQMVD
+731 KVMDQMVD
-739 CCNGIITPQQ
+739 CCNGKITPQQ
-749 AAEAALQSLNLYLS
+749 AADAALRSLNLYLS

>member
-1 MIDKKRILSLML
+1 MIDKKRIISMML
-13 ALVMLLGCLSG
+13 ALLVLLGCLSG
-24 CGKEPEL
+24 CGKDPEL
-31 SVGEVSQPGNVNA
+31 SVVSQSGNA
-44 TGRYVEQ
+44 MGRYVEQ
-51 SIPLP
+51 SITLP

-63 MVMLSTGR
+63 MVMLSDGR

-86 TAGTQSDTWDT
+86 TAGTQSNTWDT
-97 FALPGTIT
+97 FALPVKIT
-105 ESGSIGSVALS
+105 ESGSIGAVALS
-116 PDGSVFF
+116 PEGSVFC
-123 STIEKMED
+123 STLQKMED
-131 DTYQPHFWFL
+131 GTYQPHFWFL

-146 SREIP
+146 SLEIP
-151 VTYADVDPQ
+151 VTYADVNPQ
-160 MGFFVPTCDFTADG
+160 MGYFVPTCDFTADG
-174 RLLVQFYLKEVREVN
+174 RLLAQFYSKEVREVN

-196 SNLNELEP
+196 SNLNELET

-217 MLGWSSGSVCRDGM
+217 MLGWSSGSVCRGGV

-250 EGSDPKITFW
+250 EGSEPKITFW
-260 DNSDGYL
+260 ENSDGYL
-267 FFTTHDGLYSYV
+267 FFTTHDGLYSYA

-291 ARTSLGD
+291 GRSSLGD
-298 PTFCPKALTGAEDGS
+298 PTFFPKALTGAEDGS
-313 FYVLGNQ
+313 FYVLGQ
-320 NGESALHHYVYDQN
+320 GAEAALYHYVYDPE
-334 APTTSDTELRIYSLY
+334 APTQPSIQLRLYSLY
-349 EDEDLRQ
+349 EDENLRQ
-356 MISQFQVSHPEVAV
+356 MVSQYQKSHPEVAI
-370 DLEVGVTGENG
+370 DLEIGLTGEDGVT
-381 VTIEDAIRMLNTEI
+381 VADALRTLNTEI
-395 LAGSGPDLIRLDGFH
+395 LAGSGPDLICLDGFNIDT
-410 LESYLEKGVL
+410 YLEKGIL
-420 ADISGVLSQAGPL
+420 ADLSGVLNQAGPL

-440 YAQDGEVCAV
+440 YAQDGKVCAV
-450 PTTFALPAMYGAEKY
+450 PTTFAIPAMYGAEKY
-465 VSQIHGLDSL
+465 VSQIHDLDSL

-480 QAKQENPDRERI
+480 QAKEENPDRERI

-531 MKELYALDESFRQEN
+531 MKELYALDESFRQANAEWMAEFAEEFEN
-546 VELVAEL
+546 
-553 AAAYERGENP
+553 GEYY

-568 YTGLGGVS
+568 YTGLGGVF

-593 YAWSAF
+593 YAWSSN

-605 DYLSAGYRTIPLSGQ
+605 DYLSVGYRTIPLSGQ
-620 ASNAFLP
+620 ASNVFLP
-627 RRIMGILATAAHP
+627 RRIMGILTTATHP
-640 QAAETFLSF
+640 QAAETFLTF

-678 RYVDSGIAMPSAEQG
+678 RYVDSVFTTGSAVQ

-705 EAQRQQLKGWV
+705 ASQRQQLKGWV
-716 EALTTP
+716 DDLTTP
-722 ALTDRTIRN
+722 ALTDRTIRS
-731 KVMEQMVD
+731 KVMDQMVD
-739 CCNGIITPQQ
+739 CCNGKITPQQ
-749 AAEAALQSLNLYLS
+749 AADAALRSLNLYLS